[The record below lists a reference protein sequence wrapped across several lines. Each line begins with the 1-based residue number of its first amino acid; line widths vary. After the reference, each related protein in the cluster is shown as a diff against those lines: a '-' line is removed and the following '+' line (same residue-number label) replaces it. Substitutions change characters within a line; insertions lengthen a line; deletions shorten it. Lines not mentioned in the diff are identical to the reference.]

1 MIKHINKLDQ
11 SSKRYYSFI
20 ENIVKETRA
29 YFENADEGYT
39 IFCANYLNE
48 DRFDEDEKFILSV
61 FNPDEISNQTLIYGA
76 VCCEPYQETD
86 SQLVRGLLITDERVL
101 VRLYVTDDQEHD
113 FEYYYYCEWNQL
125 ASVKKE
131 KDEDGDDFIVLIDN
145 ENEEVGYL
153 HAQLL
158 GGRYGNLKISS
169 LWIDF
174 LNDAIREANNPI
186 KQEPVEN
193 NNIYTEFMSNKQLFK
208 PFVSWPD
215 CVHLGLNNV
224 DAISNKLLNEITL
237 RRDEHLLW
245 VSRHMA
251 NWQAKDDDEKTP
263 SGCIIT
269 DQRICYFNLND
280 KKKSF
285 SVEWSEVAAI
295 KHMMNS
301 FYIQKSLAATSYD
314 LKICDYALFD
324 KKVEN
329 SSPVVAFL
337 TSIAGNTSNG
347 NYATNKEI
355 SSNVELSTNEKHAT
369 KEQLN
374 SGFEEQLK
382 QLSDRDERVVQNDEE
397 PKENKVVRDS
407 SSNVKHEAVYVS
419 SDRNKSIQGLSSQD
433 EIKKAYKTLQEILQS
448 TQLEVSDL
456 DGVNSQFNTI
466 KEKIAFAFDSKI
478 KEAKK
483 ELDVAL
489 KDTVWDNLVIAFFGE
504 TNAGKSTII
513 ETFRILFDDKRKKE
527 DGLIVGDGRH
537 DFTKTYE
544 EYHLSI
550 AGHPFTLI
558 DVPGIEGNEAEFKD
572 VIKSA
577 LHKAHCVFYVQGHN
591 KKPDRATAEKIK
603 KYLGDW
609 VKVYSIYN
617 VRGGVSNYD
626 EEEERETLITSGVL
640 KAESLIKAEFKT
652 ILGDGYAGHV
662 TLQGLLAM
670 SAKASFSSKRED
682 LIRGQQKLLKYF
694 DGSADKVLEFS
705 QFKTLTTL
713 VEQKS
718 SNFKSE
724 IIEANKQKLMSLA
737 GNIATDIEQVMESQ
751 KSYLA
756 NLESN
761 LRTINREVCNNSMDS
776 ALRNITNKTRNAIT
790 SAYGELKSKIF
801 NLIDNE
807 PSNIHQ
813 LAEQHQR
820 EVIWN
825 LENRIK
831 SIVNEE
837 LNKVRNTANRKIK
850 DLDGVNIKPIQ
861 FNQSIDL
868 ETEID
873 FSGALGELDI
883 DFADVL
889 SWTAKTAGT
898 AATGAL
904 VGAPFGGPIGAIV
917 GASVGAVVG
926 GIVHACSGDGGKADA
941 RKSVSDA
948 IGKAIQRAK
957 SNVNTMLT
965 PVIRDMDFQKRQ
977 LSNSVKKELANI
989 EELQDTLETFDV
1001 EISEFVNGLKYKKY
1015 GRI

>member
-1 MIKHINKLDQ
+1 M
-11 SSKRYYSFI
+11 
-20 ENIVKETRA
+20 
-29 YFENADEGYT
+29 
-39 IFCANYLNE
+39 E
-48 DRFDEDEKFILSV
+48 D
-61 FNPDEISNQTLIYGA
+61 Y
-76 VCCEPYQETD
+76 
-86 SQLVRGLLITDERVL
+86 
-101 VRLYVTDDQEHD
+101 H
-113 FEYYYYCEWNQL
+113 
-125 ASVKKE
+125 
-131 KDEDGDDFIVLIDN
+131 
-145 ENEEVGYL
+145 
-153 HAQLL
+153 
-158 GGRYGNLKISS
+158 
-169 LWIDF
+169 
-174 LNDAIREANNPI
+174 
-186 KQEPVEN
+186 
-193 NNIYTEFMSNKQLFK
+193 IYTEFMSNKQLFK

-237 RRDEHLLW
+237 RRGEHLLW
-245 VSRHMA
+245 VSRHKA
-251 NWQAKDDDEKTP
+251 NWKAKDEDEKTP

-285 SVEWSEVAAI
+285 SVEWSEVATI

-301 FYIQKSLAATSYD
+301 FYIQKSSGTTSND
-314 LKICDYALFD
+314 LKISDYSLFD

-329 SSPVVAFL
+329 SSPVVTLLKGVF
-337 TSIAGNTSNG
+337 
-347 NYATNKEI
+347 TNKEQD
-355 SSNVELSTNEKHAT
+355 SKMT
-369 KEQLN
+369 KEQLF
-374 SGFEEQLK
+374 SEFEEQLK
-382 QLSDRDERVVQNDEE
+382 QLPYKDERTVLKNEE
-397 PKENKVVRDS
+397 PKDKKVVIGS
-407 SSNVKHEAVYVS
+407 LSNAKHESGDVL
-419 SDRNKSIQGLSSQD
+419 SDKNKSSQSLSSKD
-433 EIKKAYKTLQEILQS
+433 EIKKAYKTLHDILQS
-448 TQLEVSDL
+448 TQLDVFDL
-456 DGVNSQFNTI
+456 NGVNSQFNTV

-558 DVPGIEGNEAEFKD
+558 DVPGIEGNESEFKD
-572 VIKSA
+572 VIKTA
-577 LHKAHCVFYVQGHN
+577 LHKAHCIFYVQGHN

-626 EEEERETLITSGVL
+626 EEEERETLITSGIL
-640 KAESLIKAEFKT
+640 KAESLIRAEFKT
-652 ILGDGYAGHV
+652 ILGDVYAGHV

-694 DGSADKVLEFS
+694 GGSADKVLEFS
-705 QFKTLTTL
+705 QFKTLITL

-724 IIEANKQKLMSLA
+724 IIEANKQKLISLA

-751 KSYLA
+751 KNYLA
-756 NLESN
+756 NLELN

-790 SAYGELKSKIF
+790 SAYGELKSEIF
-801 NLIDNE
+801 DLIDNE
-807 PSNIHQ
+807 PSNINQ
-813 LAEQHQR
+813 LAEQYQ
-820 EVIWN
+820 EDVIEN

-831 SIVNEE
+831 SIVNDE
-837 LNKVRNTANRKIK
+837 LKKVRDTANRKIK

-883 DFADVL
+883 DLADVL

-904 VGAPFGGPIGAIV
+904 VGSFIPGIGTLIGAGV
-917 GASVGAVVG
+917 GAFVG
-926 GIVHACSGDGGKADA
+926 GIAHACSGDGGKADA

-948 IGKAIQRAK
+948 IGKATQRAK
-957 SNVNTMLT
+957 NNVKSMLA
-965 PVIRDMDFQKRQ
+965 PVIRDMDIQKRQ
-977 LSNSVKKELANI
+977 LTNSVKTELTNI
-989 EELQDTLETFDV
+989 EELQETLDTFDV
-1001 EISEFVNGLKYKKY
+1001 EISEFVNELKHKRY

>member
-1 MIKHINKLDQ
+1 MKYINKLQ
-11 SSKRYYSFI
+11 KSSSRYYNFL
-20 ENIVKETRA
+20 EKTVKEMRDYA
-29 YFENADEGYT
+29 ISSDFGYD
-39 IFCANYLNE
+39 ILCANYLNE
-48 DRFDEDEKFILSV
+48 DRFENEEGQILSA
-61 FNPDEISNQTLIYGA
+61 FNSDDISNQTLIYGA
-76 VCCEPYQETD
+76 VIVQQYEDTD
-86 SQLVRGLLITDERVL
+86 SNLINALLITDERIL
-101 VRLYVTDDQEHD
+101 VHLYVTDDQEHD

-125 ASVKKE
+125 ASAKKE
-131 KDEDGDDFIVLIDN
+131 KDEDDDDVIVLIDD
-145 ENEEVGYL
+145 ENEEVGFLY
-153 HAQLL
+153 AQLL
-158 GGRYGNLKISS
+158 GGCYDNMAISNQ
-169 LWIDF
+169 WIDF
-174 LNDAIREANNPI
+174 FNDAIREASKPMG
-186 KQEPVEN
+186 QSMED
-193 NNIYTEFMSNKQLFK
+193 NNIFKAFMSNKLLFK

-224 DAISNKLLNEITL
+224 DAISNKLLNEIKL
-237 RRDEHLLW
+237 RRGEQLLW
-245 VSRHMA
+245 VSRHKA
-251 NWQAKDDDEKTP
+251 NWKAKDDDEKTP

-280 KKKSF
+280 NNKSF
-285 SVEWSEVAAI
+285 TAEWSEVATI
-295 KHMMNS
+295 MHMTNS
-301 FYIQKSLAATSYD
+301 FYIQKSLGTTSYD
-314 LKICDYALFD
+314 LKISDYALFD

-329 SSPVVAFL
+329 SNPVVIFL
-337 TSIAGNTSNG
+337 TNLL
-347 NYATNKEI
+347 TNKEQK
-355 SSNVELSTNEKHAT
+355 TKKT
-369 KEQLN
+369 KEQLT
-374 SGFEEQLK
+374 SEFEDQLEQISNRK
-382 QLSDRDERVVQNDEE
+382 RRKDKRVVQKNDE
-397 PKENKVVRDS
+397 PQKVVKS
-407 SSNVKHEAVYVS
+407 SSSKVKCESVDAS
-419 SDRNKSIQGLSSQD
+419 SDNNLPTQGLSSKE
-433 EIKKAYKTLQEILQS
+433 EIKKAYKNLQDILQD
-448 TQLEVSDL
+448 TQWEVSDL
-456 DGVNSQFNTI
+456 NGVNSQFNTV
-466 KEKIAFAFDSKI
+466 KDKIAFAFDTKI

-483 ELDVAL
+483 ELNVAL

-558 DVPGIEGNEAEFKD
+558 DVPGIEGNESEFKD
-572 VIKSA
+572 VIKTA

-626 EEEERETLITSGVL
+626 EEEERETLITPGVL
-640 KAESLIKAEFKT
+640 KSESLIQAEFKT
-652 ILGDGYAGHV
+652 ILGDVYAGHV

-670 SAKASFSSKRED
+670 SAKASFSPKRED

-694 DGSADKVLEFS
+694 GGSADKVLEFS

-713 VEQKS
+713 VEQKAL
-718 SNFKSE
+718 NFKSE
-724 IIEANKQKLMSLA
+724 IIEANKQKLVSLA
-737 GNIATDIEQVMESQ
+737 GNIAADIEQVMESQ

-756 NLESN
+756 NLDSS

-790 SAYGELKSKIF
+790 SSYGELKSRIF
-801 NLIDNE
+801 NLINDE
-807 PSNIHQ
+807 PENINQ
-813 LAEQHQR
+813 LAEQHQQ

-883 DFADVL
+883 DLADFL

-898 AATGAL
+898 AVTGVF
-904 VGAPFGGPIGAIV
+904 VGAPIGGPIGAIV

-948 IGKAIQRAK
+948 IGKATQRAK
-957 SNVNTMLT
+957 NNVKSMLA
-965 PVIRDMDFQKRQ
+965 PVIRDMDIQKRQ
-977 LSNSVKKELANI
+977 LTNSVKTELTNI
-989 EELQDTLETFDV
+989 EELQETLDTFDV
-1001 EISEFVNGLKYKKY
+1001 EMSEFVNGLKHKHY

>member
-1 MIKHINKLDQ
+1 MRKHINKLAL

-39 IFCANYLNE
+39 ILCANYLNE
-48 DRFDEDEKFILSV
+48 DRFDEDEKLVLSV
-61 FNPDEISNQTLIYGA
+61 FNSDDISNQIFIYGA
-76 VCCEPYQETD
+76 VCLQPYQETD
-86 SQLVRGLLITDERVL
+86 SQLVTGLLITDERIF

-158 GGRYGNLKISS
+158 GCRYDNMKISS
-169 LWIDF
+169 LWVDF
-174 LNDAIREANNPI
+174 LKDAIHEANKQI
-186 KQEPVEN
+186 K
-193 NNIYTEFMSNKQLFK
+193 
-208 PFVSWPD
+208 
-215 CVHLGLNNV
+215 
-224 DAISNKLLNEITL
+224 
-237 RRDEHLLW
+237 
-245 VSRHMA
+245 
-251 NWQAKDDDEKTP
+251 
-263 SGCIIT
+263 
-269 DQRICYFNLND
+269 
-280 KKKSF
+280 
-285 SVEWSEVAAI
+285 
-295 KHMMNS
+295 
-301 FYIQKSLAATSYD
+301 
-314 LKICDYALFD
+314 
-324 KKVEN
+324 
-329 SSPVVAFL
+329 
-337 TSIAGNTSNG
+337 
-347 NYATNKEI
+347 KES
-355 SSNVELSTNEKHAT
+355 SSNVELSTKEKQVV
-369 KEQLN
+369 KEQLI
-374 SGFEEQLK
+374 SGMVEQLK
-382 QLSDRDERVVQNDEE
+382 QFPNREERVVQNNEE
-397 PKENKVVRDS
+397 PKEKKVVRES
-407 SSNVKHEAVYVS
+407 STKAKHESLEAS
-419 SDRNKSIQGLSSQD
+419 LDKNKPSQSLSSKD
-433 EIKKAYKTLQEILQS
+433 EIKKTYKTLHDILQS
-448 TQLEVSDL
+448 TQLDVFDL
-456 DGVNSQFNTI
+456 NGVNSQFNTV
-466 KEKIAFAFDSKI
+466 KEKIVFAFDSKI
-478 KEAKK
+478 KKAKK

-527 DGLIVGDGRH
+527 DGLIVGDGSP

-558 DVPGIEGNEAEFKD
+558 DVPGIEGNESEFKD
-572 VIKSA
+572 VIKTA

-591 KKPDRATAEKIK
+591 KKPDRVTAEKIK

-617 VRGGVSNYD
+617 VRGTVSNYD
-626 EEEERETLITSGVL
+626 EEEERETLITPGVL
-640 KAESLIKAEFKT
+640 KSESLILAEFKT
-652 ILGDGYAGHV
+652 ILGDVYAGHV

-670 SAKASFSSKRED
+670 SAKASFSPKRED

-713 VEQKS
+713 VAQKAL
-718 SNFKSE
+718 NFKSE
-724 IIEANKQKLMSLA
+724 IIEANKQKLVSLA
-737 GNIATDIEQVMESQ
+737 GNIAADIEQVMESQ

-756 NLESN
+756 NLDSN

-790 SAYGELKSKIF
+790 SSYGELKSRIF
-801 NLIDNE
+801 NLINE
-807 PSNIHQ
+807 EPENINQ
-813 LAEQHQR
+813 LTEQNQQ
-820 EVIWN
+820 EVIEN

-831 SIVNEE
+831 SIVNDE
-837 LNKVRNTANRKIK
+837 LKKVRDTANRKIK

-883 DFADVL
+883 DLADVL

-904 VGAPFGGPIGAIV
+904 VGSFIPGIGTLIGA
-917 GASVGAVVG
+917 GVGAVVG
-926 GIVHACSGDGGKADA
+926 GIAHACSGDGGKADA

-948 IGKAIQRAK
+948 IGKATQRAK
-957 SNVNTMLT
+957 NNVKSMLA
-965 PVIRDMDFQKRQ
+965 PVIRDMDIQKRQ
-977 LSNSVKKELANI
+977 LTNSVKTELTNI
-989 EELQDTLETFDV
+989 EELQETLDTFDV
-1001 EISEFVNGLKYKKY
+1001 EVSEFVNELKHKRY

>member
-1 MIKHINKLDQ
+1 MGEYINKLAQ

-20 ENIVKETRA
+20 ESMVKETQA
-29 YFENADEGYT
+29 YFHNTDEGYT

-48 DRFDEDEKFILSV
+48 DRFDDDEKFILSV
-61 FNPDEISNQTLIYGA
+61 FNSDDISNQTFIYGA
-76 VCCEPYQETD
+76 VCLQPYQETE
-86 SQLVRGLLITDERVL
+86 SQLVSGLLITDERVL

-131 KDEDGDDFIVLIDN
+131 RDEDGDDFIVLIDN

-193 NNIYTEFMSNKQLFK
+193 NHIYTEFMSNKQFFK

-237 RRDEHLLW
+237 RRGEHLLW
-245 VSRHMA
+245 VSRHKA
-251 NWQAKDDDEKTP
+251 NWQAEENDAKTP

-280 KKKSF
+280 KRKSF
-285 SVEWSEVAAI
+285 SVEWGEVAAI
-295 KHMMNS
+295 KHIVNN
-301 FYIQKSLAATSYD
+301 FYIQKSSGTTSYD
-314 LKICDYALFD
+314 LKISDYSLFD

-329 SSPVVAFL
+329 SSSVVAFL
-337 TSIAGNTSNG
+337 TGLAGNASPN
-347 NYATNKEI
+347 
-355 SSNVELSTNEKHAT
+355 
-369 KEQLN
+369 
-374 SGFEEQLK
+374 
-382 QLSDRDERVVQNDEE
+382 RDERVVQNDEE

-537 DFTKTYE
+537 DFTKTYD

-572 VIKSA
+572 VIKTA

-626 EEEERETLITSGVL
+626 EEEERETLITPGVL
-640 KAESLIKAEFKT
+640 KTESLIQTEFKT
-652 ILGDGYAGHV
+652 ILGDVYAGHV

-694 DGSADKVLEFS
+694 GGSANKVLEFS

-718 SNFKSE
+718 SNFMSE
-724 IIEANKQKLMSLA
+724 IIEANKQKLISLA
-737 GNIATDIEQVMESQ
+737 GNIATDIELVMESQ

-776 ALRNITNKTRNAIT
+776 ALRNITNKTRNSIT
-790 SAYGELKSKIF
+790 SAYGELKSEIF
-801 NLIDNE
+801 DLIDNE
-807 PSNIHQ
+807 PSNINQ
-813 LAEQHQR
+813 LAEQFQ
-820 EVIWN
+820 EDVIEN

-831 SIVNEE
+831 SIVNDE
-837 LNKVRNTANRKIK
+837 LKKVRDTANRKIK

-883 DFADVL
+883 DLADVL

-904 VGAPFGGPIGAIV
+904 VGSFIPGIGTLIGA
-917 GASVGAVVG
+917 GVGAVVG
-926 GIVHACSGDGGKADA
+926 GIAHACSGDGGKADA

-948 IGKAIQRAK
+948 IGKATQRAK
-957 SNVNTMLT
+957 NNVKSMLA
-965 PVIRDMDFQKRQ
+965 PVIRDMDIQKRQ
-977 LSNSVKKELANI
+977 LTDSVKTELTNI
-989 EELQDTLETFDV
+989 EELQETLDTFDV
-1001 EISEFVNGLKYKKY
+1001 EVSEFVNELKHKRY

>member
-1 MIKHINKLDQ
+1 MRKHINKLAL

-61 FNPDEISNQTLIYGA
+61 FNPDEISNQALIYGA
-76 VCCEPYQETD
+76 VCAQPYQETE
-86 SQLVRGLLITDERVL
+86 SQLVSGLLITDERIYVCMF
-101 VRLYVTDDQEHD
+101 VTDDQEHD
-113 FEYYYYCEWNQL
+113 FEYHGYCEWDKL
-125 ASVKKE
+125 ASAKIE
-131 KDEDGDDFIVLIDN
+131 KDEDGDDFIFLFN
-145 ENEEVGYL
+145 NKKEEVCFIY
-153 HAQLL
+153 AQLL
-158 GGRYGNLKISS
+158 GGRYGNMKISS

-174 LNDAIREANNPI
+174 LNDAIHEANNPI

-193 NNIYTEFMSNKQLFK
+193 NHIYTEFMSNKQLFK

-224 DAISNKLLNEITL
+224 DAISNKLLTEITL
-237 RRDEHLLW
+237 RRGEHLLW
-245 VSRHMA
+245 VSHHKA
-251 NWQAKDDDEKTP
+251 NWKAKDEDEKTP

-285 SVEWSEVAAI
+285 SVEWSEIATI

-301 FYIQKSLAATSYD
+301 FYIQKSSGTTSYD
-314 LKICDYALFD
+314 LKISDYSLFD
-324 KKVEN
+324 KKVEK
-329 SSPVVAFL
+329 SSPVVTLLQGVF
-337 TSIAGNTSNG
+337 
-347 NYATNKEI
+347 TNKEQD
-355 SSNVELSTNEKHAT
+355 SKMT
-369 KEQLN
+369 KEQLF
-374 SGFEEQLK
+374 SEFEEQLK
-382 QLSDRDERVVQNDEE
+382 QLPYKDGRTVLKNEE
-397 PKENKVVRDS
+397 PKDKKVVIGS
-407 SSNVKHEAVYVS
+407 LSNAKHESVDAF
-419 SDRNKSIQGLSSQD
+419 SDKNKSSQSLSSKD
-433 EIKKAYKTLQEILQS
+433 EIKKSYKTLHDILQS
-448 TQLEVSDL
+448 TQLDVFDL
-456 DGVNSQFNTI
+456 NGVNSQFNTV

-537 DFTKTYE
+537 DFTKTYD

-572 VIKSA
+572 VIKTA

-626 EEEERETLITSGVL
+626 EEEERETLITPGVL
-640 KAESLIKAEFKT
+640 KTESLIQTEFKT
-652 ILGDGYAGHV
+652 ILGDVYAGHV

-694 DGSADKVLEFS
+694 GGSANKVLEFS

-718 SNFKSE
+718 SNFMSE
-724 IIEANKQKLMSLA
+724 IIEANKQKLISLA
-737 GNIATDIEQVMESQ
+737 GNIATDIELVMESQ

-776 ALRNITNKTRNAIT
+776 ALRNITNKTRNSIT
-790 SAYGELKSKIF
+790 SAYGELKSEIF
-801 NLIDNE
+801 DLIDNE
-807 PSNIHQ
+807 PSNINQ
-813 LAEQHQR
+813 LAEQFQ
-820 EVIWN
+820 EDVIEN

-831 SIVNEE
+831 SIVNDE
-837 LNKVRNTANRKIK
+837 LKKVRDTANRKIK

-883 DFADVL
+883 DLADVL

-904 VGAPFGGPIGAIV
+904 VGSFIPGIGTLIGA
-917 GASVGAVVG
+917 GVGAVVG
-926 GIVHACSGDGGKADA
+926 GIAHACSGDGGKADA

-948 IGKAIQRAK
+948 IGKATQRAK
-957 SNVNTMLT
+957 NNVKSMLA
-965 PVIRDMDFQKRQ
+965 PVIRDMDIQKRQ
-977 LSNSVKKELANI
+977 LTDSVKTELTNI
-989 EELQDTLETFDV
+989 EELQETLDTFDV
-1001 EISEFVNGLKYKKY
+1001 EVSEFVNELKHKRY

>member
-1 MIKHINKLDQ
+1 M
-11 SSKRYYSFI
+11 
-20 ENIVKETRA
+20 
-29 YFENADEGYT
+29 
-39 IFCANYLNE
+39 E
-48 DRFDEDEKFILSV
+48 D
-61 FNPDEISNQTLIYGA
+61 N
-76 VCCEPYQETD
+76 
-86 SQLVRGLLITDERVL
+86 
-101 VRLYVTDDQEHD
+101 H
-113 FEYYYYCEWNQL
+113 
-125 ASVKKE
+125 
-131 KDEDGDDFIVLIDN
+131 
-145 ENEEVGYL
+145 
-153 HAQLL
+153 
-158 GGRYGNLKISS
+158 
-169 LWIDF
+169 
-174 LNDAIREANNPI
+174 
-186 KQEPVEN
+186 
-193 NNIYTEFMSNKQLFK
+193 IYTGFMSNKQLFK

-237 RRDEHLLW
+237 RRGEHLLW
-245 VSRHMA
+245 VSRHKA
-251 NWQAKDDDEKTP
+251 NWKAKDEDEKTP

-285 SVEWSEVAAI
+285 SVEWSEVATI

-301 FYIQKSLAATSYD
+301 FYIQKSSGTTSND
-314 LKICDYALFD
+314 LKISDYSLFD

-329 SSPVVAFL
+329 SSPVVTLLKGVF
-337 TSIAGNTSNG
+337 
-347 NYATNKEI
+347 TNKEQE
-355 SSNVELSTNEKHAT
+355 SKMT
-369 KEQLN
+369 KEQLF
-374 SGFEEQLK
+374 SEFEEQLK
-382 QLSDRDERVVQNDEE
+382 QLPYKDGRTVQKNEE
-397 PKENKVVRDS
+397 PKDKKVVIGS
-407 SSNVKHEAVYVS
+407 LSNAKHESVDVL
-419 SDRNKSIQGLSSQD
+419 SDKNKSSQSLSSKD
-433 EIKKAYKTLQEILQS
+433 EIKKAYKNLQEILQS
-448 TQLEVSDL
+448 TQRDVFDL
-456 DGVNSQFNTI
+456 NGVNSQFNTV
-466 KEKIAFAFDSKI
+466 KGKIAFAFDSKI

-558 DVPGIEGNEAEFKD
+558 DVPGIEGNESEFKD
-572 VIKSA
+572 VIKTA
-577 LHKAHCVFYVQGHN
+577 LHKAHCIFYVQGHN

-626 EEEERETLITSGVL
+626 EEEERETLITSGIL
-640 KAESLIKAEFKT
+640 KAESLIRAEFKT
-652 ILGDGYAGHV
+652 ILGDVYAGHV

-694 DGSADKVLEFS
+694 GGSADKVLEFS
-705 QFKTLTTL
+705 QFKTLITL

-724 IIEANKQKLMSLA
+724 IIEANKQKLISLA

-751 KSYLA
+751 KNYLA

-790 SAYGELKSKIF
+790 SAYGELKSEIF
-801 NLIDNE
+801 DLIDNE
-807 PSNIHQ
+807 PSNINQ
-813 LAEQHQR
+813 LAEQYQ
-820 EVIWN
+820 EDVIEN

-831 SIVNEE
+831 SIVNDE
-837 LNKVRNTANRKIK
+837 LKKVRNTANRKIK

-883 DFADVL
+883 DLADVL

-904 VGAPFGGPIGAIV
+904 VGSFIPGIGTLIGAGV
-917 GASVGAVVG
+917 GAFVG
-926 GIVHACSGDGGKADA
+926 GIAHACSGDGGKADA

-948 IGKAIQRAK
+948 IGKATQRAK
-957 SNVNTMLT
+957 NNVKSMLA
-965 PVIRDMDFQKRQ
+965 PVIRDMDIQKRQ
-977 LSNSVKKELANI
+977 LTNSVKTELTNI
-989 EELQDTLETFDV
+989 EELQETLDTFDV
-1001 EISEFVNGLKYKKY
+1001 EISEFVNELKHKRY

>member
-1 MIKHINKLDQ
+1 MKYINKLQ
-11 SSKRYYSFI
+11 KSSSRYYNFL
-20 ENIVKETRA
+20 EKTVKEMRDYA
-29 YFENADEGYT
+29 ISSDCGYD
-39 IFCANYLNE
+39 ILCANYLNE
-48 DRFDEDEKFILSV
+48 DRFENEEGQILSA
-61 FNPDEISNQTLIYGA
+61 FNSDDISNQTLIYGA
-76 VCCEPYQETD
+76 VIVQQYEDTD
-86 SQLVRGLLITDERVL
+86 SNLINALLITDERIL
-101 VRLYVTDDQEHD
+101 VHLYVTDDQEHD

-125 ASVKKE
+125 TSAKKK
-131 KDEDGDDFIVLIDN
+131 KDEDDDDVIVLIDD
-145 ENEEVGYL
+145 ENEEAGFLY
-153 HAQLL
+153 AQLL
-158 GGRYGNLKISS
+158 GGCYDNMAISNQ
-169 LWIDF
+169 WIDF
-174 LNDAIREANNPI
+174 FNDAIREASKPMG
-186 KQEPVEN
+186 QSMED
-193 NNIYTEFMSNKQLFK
+193 NNIFKAFMSNKLLFK

-215 CVHLGLNNV
+215 CVHLGLNKV
-224 DAISNKLLNEITL
+224 DAISNKLLYEITL
-237 RRDEHLLW
+237 RRGEQLLW
-245 VSRHMA
+245 VSRHKA
-251 NWQAKDDDEKTP
+251 NWKAKDNDEKTP

-280 KKKSF
+280 NKKSF
-285 SVEWSEVAAI
+285 TAEWSEVATI
-295 KHMMNS
+295 MHMTNS
-301 FYIQKSLAATSYD
+301 FYIQKSLGTTSYD
-314 LKICDYALFD
+314 LKISDYALFD

-329 SSPVVAFL
+329 SNPVVIFL
-337 TSIAGNTSNG
+337 TNLL
-347 NYATNKEI
+347 TNKEQK
-355 SSNVELSTNEKHAT
+355 TKKT
-369 KEQLN
+369 KEQLT
-374 SGFEEQLK
+374 SEFEDQLEQISNRK
-382 QLSDRDERVVQNDEE
+382 RRKDKRVVQKNDE
-397 PKENKVVRDS
+397 PQKVVKS
-407 SSNVKHEAVYVS
+407 SSSKVKSESVDAS
-419 SDRNKSIQGLSSQD
+419 SDNNLPTQGLSSKE
-433 EIKKAYKTLQEILQS
+433 EIKKAYKNLQDILQD
-448 TQLEVSDL
+448 TQWEVSDL
-456 DGVNSQFNTI
+456 NGVNSQFNTV
-466 KEKIAFAFDSKI
+466 KDKIAFAFDTKI

-483 ELDVAL
+483 ELNVAL

-558 DVPGIEGNEAEFKD
+558 DVPGIEGNESEFKD
-572 VIKSA
+572 VIKTA

-626 EEEERETLITSGVL
+626 EEEERETLITPGVL
-640 KAESLIKAEFKT
+640 KSESLIQAEFKT
-652 ILGDGYAGHV
+652 ILGDVYAGHV

-670 SAKASFSSKRED
+670 SAKASFSPKRED

-694 DGSADKVLEFS
+694 GGSADKVLEFS

-713 VEQKS
+713 VEQKAL
-718 SNFKSE
+718 NFKSE
-724 IIEANKQKLMSLA
+724 IIEANKQKLVSLA
-737 GNIATDIEQVMESQ
+737 GNIAADIEQVMESQ

-756 NLESN
+756 NLDSS

-790 SAYGELKSKIF
+790 SSYGELKSRIF
-801 NLIDNE
+801 NLINDE
-807 PSNIHQ
+807 PENINQ
-813 LAEQHQR
+813 LAEQHQQ

-883 DFADVL
+883 DLADFL

-898 AATGAL
+898 AVTGVF
-904 VGAPFGGPIGAIV
+904 VGAPIGGPIGAIV

-948 IGKAIQRAK
+948 IGKATQRAK
-957 SNVNTMLT
+957 NNVKSMLA
-965 PVIRDMDFQKRQ
+965 PVIRDMDIQKRQ
-977 LSNSVKKELANI
+977 LTNSVKTELTNI
-989 EELQDTLETFDV
+989 EELQETLDTFDV
-1001 EISEFVNGLKYKKY
+1001 EMSEFVNGLKHKHY

>member
-1 MIKHINKLDQ
+1 MVKFVNKISE
-11 SSKRYYSFI
+11 SSCRHYDFI
-20 ENIVKETRA
+20 ESVVKNTRA
-29 YFENADEGYT
+29 YFDDTDEGYS
-39 IFCANYLNE
+39 IYCANYLNE
-48 DRFDEDEKFILSV
+48 SRFDEEEKFILSV
-61 FNPDEISNQTLIYGA
+61 FNSDEISNQTFVYGA
-76 VCCEPYQETD
+76 ICLQPYQDTD
-86 SQLVRGLLITDERVL
+86 SHLISGLLITDERIF
-101 VRLYVTDDQEHD
+101 VRLYATDDQEHD
-113 FEYYYYCEWNQL
+113 FEYYYYFEWSQL
-125 ASVKKE
+125 ASAYGGH
-131 KDEDGDDFIVLIDN
+131 DDDGDDTVVLFDN
-145 ENEEVGYL
+145 EDDEVCCL
-153 HAQLL
+153 HAELL
-158 GGRYGNLKISS
+158 GGRFDDMTISS
-169 LWIDF
+169 LWIHF
-174 LNDAIREANNPI
+174 FNDAIREA
-186 KQEPVEN
+186 KQGSVEDN
-193 NNIYTEFMSNKQLFK
+193 HIYTEFMSNKLLFK

-215 CVHLGLNNV
+215 CVHLGLNKV

-245 VSRHMA
+245 VSRHRA
-251 NWQAKDDDEKTP
+251 NWKAKNDDEKLP

-269 DQRICYFNLND
+269 DQRICYFDLCD
-280 KKKSF
+280 REKSF
-285 SVEWSEVAAI
+285 SVAWSEVAAI
-295 KHMMNS
+295 KHIVNS
-301 FYIQKSLAATSYD
+301 FYIQKSLNATRSD
-314 LKICDYALFD
+314 LKISDYALFD
-324 KKVEN
+324 REVEK
-329 SSPVVAFL
+329 SSPVVVFL
-337 TSIAGNTSNG
+337 KGIVA
-347 NYATNKEI
+347 NKTQNAKI
-355 SSNVELSTNEKHAT
+355 THDQSKRLSYEEERAVLKNEET
-369 KEQLN
+369 KEKKE
-374 SGFEEQLK
+374 G
-382 QLSDRDERVVQNDEE
+382 RVA
-397 PKENKVVRDS
+397 P
-407 SSNVKHEAVYVS
+407 SNVKHESVDAS
-419 SDRNKSIQGLSSQD
+419 SDKNKFTQSLSSQND
-433 EIKKAYKTLQEILQS
+433 IKKAYKNLQDLLQS
-448 TQLEVSDL
+448 TQEDVFDL
-456 DGVNSQFNTI
+456 NGVNSQFNTV

-572 VIKSA
+572 VIKTA

-640 KAESLIKAEFKT
+640 KAESLIRAEFKT
-652 ILGDGYAGHV
+652 ILGDVYAGHV

-724 IIEANKQKLMSLA
+724 IIEANKQKLISLA
-737 GNIATDIEQVMESQ
+737 GNIATDVEQVMETQ
-751 KSYLA
+751 KNYLA

-761 LRTINREVCNNSMDS
+761 LRTINREVCNNSMDL
-776 ALRNITNKTRNAIT
+776 ALRNITNKTKNAIS
-790 SAYGELKSKIF
+790 SAYGELKSEIF
-801 NLIDNE
+801 DLIDNE
-807 PSNIHQ
+807 PSNSNQI
-813 LAEQHQR
+813 AEQYQ
-820 EVIWN
+820 EDVIEN

-831 SIVNEE
+831 SIVNDE
-837 LNKVRNTANRKIK
+837 LKKIRNTANRKIK

-861 FNQSIDL
+861 FNRTVEVGAD
-868 ETEID
+868 ID
-873 FSGALGELDI
+873 FSGALEELDI
-883 DFADVL
+883 DFSDVL

-898 AATGAL
+898 AAAGAV
-904 VGAPFGGPIGAIV
+904 VGSFIPVVGTLIGA
-917 GASVGAVVG
+917 GVGAVVG
-926 GIVHACSGDGGKADA
+926 GIAHACSGDGGKADA

-948 IGKAIQRAK
+948 ISKATQRAR
-957 SNVNTMLT
+957 SNVNSILA
-965 PVIRDMDFQKRQ
+965 PVIRDVETQKRQ
-977 LSNSVKKELANI
+977 LSNSVRTELANI
-989 EELQDTLETFDV
+989 EELQETLDAFDV
-1001 EISEFVNGLKYKKY
+1001 EMSEFIGELKHKRY

>member
-1 MIKHINKLDQ
+1 MKYINKLQ
-11 SSKRYYSFI
+11 KSSSRYYNFL
-20 ENIVKETRA
+20 EKTVKGIRA
-29 YFENADEGYT
+29 YALSSDCGYN
-39 IFCANYLNE
+39 ILCANYLNE
-48 DRFDEDEKFILSV
+48 DRFEKEEGQILTA
-61 FNPDEISNQTLIYGA
+61 FNSGDISDQTLIYGA
-76 VCCEPYQETD
+76 VIVQQYEDTD
-86 SQLVRGLLITDERVL
+86 SNLINALFITDERIL
-101 VRLYVTDDQEHD
+101 VHLYVTDDQEHD

-125 ASVKKE
+125 ASAKKE
-131 KDEDGDDFIVLIDN
+131 KDEDDDDVIVLIDD
-145 ENEEVGYL
+145 ENEEVGFLY
-153 HAQLL
+153 AQLL
-158 GGRYGNLKISS
+158 GGSYDNMAISNQ
-169 LWIDF
+169 WVDF
-174 LNDAIREANNPI
+174 LNDAIREASKPMGQSMEDNY
-186 KQEPVEN
+186 
-193 NNIYTEFMSNKQLFK
+193 IYTEFMSNKLLFK
-208 PFVSWPD
+208 PFVSWSD

-224 DAISNKLLNEITL
+224 DAISNKLLNEIKL
-237 RRDEHLLW
+237 RRGEQLLW
-245 VSRHMA
+245 VSRHKA
-251 NWQAKDDDEKTP
+251 NWKAKDDDEKTP

-280 KKKSF
+280 NKKSF
-285 SVEWSEVAAI
+285 TVEWSEVATI
-295 KHMMNS
+295 MHMMNS
-301 FYIQKSLAATSYD
+301 FYIQKSLGTTSYD
-314 LKICDYALFD
+314 LKISDYALFD
-324 KKVEN
+324 KKVE
-329 SSPVVAFL
+329 SSNPVVIFL
-337 TSIAGNTSNG
+337 TNLL
-347 NYATNKEI
+347 TNKEQ
-355 SSNVELSTNEKHAT
+355 ETKKT
-369 KEQLN
+369 KEQLA
-374 SGFEEQLK
+374 SEFKEQLEQISNRK
-382 QLSDRDERVVQNDEE
+382 RRKDKRVVQKNDE
-397 PKENKVVRDS
+397 PQKVVKS
-407 SSNVKHEAVYVS
+407 SSSKVKCESVDVS
-419 SDRNKSIQGLSSQD
+419 SDKNKPTQGLSSKE
-433 EIKKAYKTLQEILQS
+433 EIKKAYKNLQDILQD
-448 TQLEVSDL
+448 TQWEVSDL
-456 DGVNSQFNTI
+456 NGVNSQFNTV
-466 KEKIAFAFDSKI
+466 KEKIAFAFDTKI

-483 ELDVAL
+483 ELNVAL

-558 DVPGIEGNEAEFKD
+558 DVPGIEGNESEFKD
-572 VIKSA
+572 VIKTA

-591 KKPDRATAEKIK
+591 KKPDRATAKKIK

-626 EEEERETLITSGVL
+626 EEEERETLITPGVL
-640 KAESLIKAEFKT
+640 KSESLIQAEFKT
-652 ILGDGYAGHV
+652 ILGDVYAGHV

-694 DGSADKVLEFS
+694 GGSADKVLEFS

-713 VEQKS
+713 VEQKAL
-718 SNFKSE
+718 NFKSE
-724 IIEANKQKLMSLA
+724 IIEANKQKLVSLA
-737 GNIATDIEQVMESQ
+737 GNIAADIEQVMESQ

-756 NLESN
+756 NLDSN

-790 SAYGELKSKIF
+790 SSYGELKSRIF
-801 NLIDNE
+801 NLINDE
-807 PSNIHQ
+807 PENIHQ
-813 LAEQHQR
+813 LAEQHQQ

-883 DFADVL
+883 DLADFL
-889 SWTAKTAGT
+889 SWTAKTATT
-898 AATGAL
+898 AG
-904 VGAPFGGPIGAIV
+904 VGAAIGSAVGSIIPGPGTLIGAGV
-917 GASVGAVVG
+917 GAFVG
-926 GIVHACSGDGGKADA
+926 GIVYACSGDGGKADA

-948 IGKAIQRAK
+948 IGKATQRAK
-957 SNVNTMLT
+957 NNVKSMLA
-965 PVIRDMDFQKRQ
+965 PVIKDMDIQKRQ
-977 LSNSVKKELANI
+977 LTNSVKTELTNI
-989 EELQDTLETFDV
+989 EELQDTLDTFDV
-1001 EISEFVNGLKYKKY
+1001 EISEFVNGLKHKRY

>member
-1 MIKHINKLDQ
+1 MRKHINKLAL

-39 IFCANYLNE
+39 ILCANYLNE
-48 DRFDEDEKFILSV
+48 DRFDEDEKLVLSV
-61 FNPDEISNQTLIYGA
+61 FNSDDISNQIFIYGA
-76 VCCEPYQETD
+76 VCLQLYQETD
-86 SQLVRGLLITDERVL
+86 SQLVTGLLITDERIF

-158 GGRYGNLKISS
+158 GCRYDNMKISS
-169 LWIDF
+169 LWVDF
-174 LNDAIREANNPI
+174 LKDAIHEANKQI
-186 KQEPVEN
+186 K
-193 NNIYTEFMSNKQLFK
+193 
-208 PFVSWPD
+208 
-215 CVHLGLNNV
+215 
-224 DAISNKLLNEITL
+224 
-237 RRDEHLLW
+237 
-245 VSRHMA
+245 
-251 NWQAKDDDEKTP
+251 
-263 SGCIIT
+263 
-269 DQRICYFNLND
+269 
-280 KKKSF
+280 
-285 SVEWSEVAAI
+285 
-295 KHMMNS
+295 
-301 FYIQKSLAATSYD
+301 
-314 LKICDYALFD
+314 
-324 KKVEN
+324 
-329 SSPVVAFL
+329 
-337 TSIAGNTSNG
+337 
-347 NYATNKEI
+347 KES
-355 SSNVELSTNEKHAT
+355 SSNVELSTKEKQVV
-369 KEQLN
+369 KEQLI
-374 SGFEEQLK
+374 SGMVEQLK
-382 QLSDRDERVVQNDEE
+382 QFPNREERVVQNNEE
-397 PKENKVVRDS
+397 PKEKKVVRES
-407 SSNVKHEAVYVS
+407 STKAKHESLEAS
-419 SDRNKSIQGLSSQD
+419 LDKNKPSQSLSSKD
-433 EIKKAYKTLQEILQS
+433 EIKKTYKTLHDILQS
-448 TQLEVSDL
+448 TQLDVFDL
-456 DGVNSQFNTI
+456 NGVNSQFNTV
-466 KEKIAFAFDSKI
+466 KEKIVFAFDSKI

-527 DGLIVGDGRH
+527 DGLIVGDGSP

-558 DVPGIEGNEAEFKD
+558 DVPGIEGNESEFKD
-572 VIKSA
+572 VIKTA

-591 KKPDRATAEKIK
+591 KKPDRVTAEKIK

-617 VRGGVSNYD
+617 VRGTVSNYD
-626 EEEERETLITSGVL
+626 EEEERETLITPGVL
-640 KAESLIKAEFKT
+640 KSESLILAEFKT
-652 ILGDGYAGHV
+652 ILGDVYAGHV

-670 SAKASFSSKRED
+670 SAKASFSPKRED

-713 VEQKS
+713 VAQKAL
-718 SNFKSE
+718 NFKSE
-724 IIEANKQKLMSLA
+724 IIEANKQKLVSLA
-737 GNIATDIEQVMESQ
+737 GNIAADIEQVMESQ

-756 NLESN
+756 NLDSN

-790 SAYGELKSKIF
+790 SSYGELKSRIF
-801 NLIDNE
+801 NLINE
-807 PSNIHQ
+807 EPENINQ
-813 LAEQHQR
+813 LTEQNQQ
-820 EVIWN
+820 EVIEN

-831 SIVNEE
+831 SIVNDE
-837 LNKVRNTANRKIK
+837 LKKVRDTANRKIK

-883 DFADVL
+883 DLADVL

-904 VGAPFGGPIGAIV
+904 VGSFIPGIGTLIGA
-917 GASVGAVVG
+917 GVGAVVG
-926 GIVHACSGDGGKADA
+926 GIAHACSGDGGKADA

-948 IGKAIQRAK
+948 IGKATQRAK
-957 SNVNTMLT
+957 NNVKSMLA
-965 PVIRDMDFQKRQ
+965 PVIRDMDIQKRQ
-977 LSNSVKKELANI
+977 LTNSVKTELTNI
-989 EELQDTLETFDV
+989 EELQETLDTFDV
-1001 EISEFVNGLKYKKY
+1001 EVSEFVNELKHKRY

>member
-1 MIKHINKLDQ
+1 M
-11 SSKRYYSFI
+11 
-20 ENIVKETRA
+20 
-29 YFENADEGYT
+29 
-39 IFCANYLNE
+39 E
-48 DRFDEDEKFILSV
+48 D
-61 FNPDEISNQTLIYGA
+61 N
-76 VCCEPYQETD
+76 
-86 SQLVRGLLITDERVL
+86 
-101 VRLYVTDDQEHD
+101 H
-113 FEYYYYCEWNQL
+113 
-125 ASVKKE
+125 
-131 KDEDGDDFIVLIDN
+131 
-145 ENEEVGYL
+145 
-153 HAQLL
+153 
-158 GGRYGNLKISS
+158 
-169 LWIDF
+169 
-174 LNDAIREANNPI
+174 
-186 KQEPVEN
+186 
-193 NNIYTEFMSNKQLFK
+193 IYTEFMSNKQLFK

-237 RRDEHLLW
+237 RRGEHLLW
-245 VSRHMA
+245 VSRHKA
-251 NWQAKDDDEKTP
+251 NWKAKDEDEKTP

-285 SVEWSEVAAI
+285 SVEWSEVATI

-301 FYIQKSLAATSYD
+301 FYIQKSSGTTSND
-314 LKICDYALFD
+314 LKISDYSLFD

-329 SSPVVAFL
+329 SSPVVTLLKGVF
-337 TSIAGNTSNG
+337 
-347 NYATNKEI
+347 TNKEQD
-355 SSNVELSTNEKHAT
+355 SKMT
-369 KEQLN
+369 KEQLF
-374 SGFEEQLK
+374 SEFEEQLK
-382 QLSDRDERVVQNDEE
+382 QLPYKDGRTVLKNEE
-397 PKENKVVRDS
+397 PKDKKVVIGS
-407 SSNVKHEAVYVS
+407 LSNAKHESGDVL
-419 SDRNKSIQGLSSQD
+419 SDKNKSSQSLFSKD
-433 EIKKAYKTLQEILQS
+433 EIKKAYKTLHDILQS
-448 TQLEVSDL
+448 TQLDVFDL
-456 DGVNSQFNTI
+456 NGVNSQFNTV

-527 DGLIVGDGRH
+527 DGLIVGDGSP

-558 DVPGIEGNEAEFKD
+558 DVPGIEGNESEFKD
-572 VIKSA
+572 VIKTA

-591 KKPDRATAEKIK
+591 KKPDRVTAEKIK

-617 VRGGVSNYD
+617 VRGTVSNYD
-626 EEEERETLITSGVL
+626 EEEERETLITPGVL
-640 KAESLIKAEFKT
+640 KSESLILAEFKT
-652 ILGDGYAGHV
+652 ILGDVYAGHV

-670 SAKASFSSKRED
+670 SAKASFSPKRED

-713 VEQKS
+713 VAQKAL
-718 SNFKSE
+718 NFKSE
-724 IIEANKQKLMSLA
+724 IIEANKQKLVSLA
-737 GNIATDIEQVMESQ
+737 GNIAADIEQVMESQ

-756 NLESN
+756 NLDSN

-790 SAYGELKSKIF
+790 SSYGELKSRIF
-801 NLIDNE
+801 NLINE
-807 PSNIHQ
+807 EPENINQ
-813 LAEQHQR
+813 LTEQNQQ
-820 EVIWN
+820 EVIKN

-831 SIVNEE
+831 SIVNDE
-837 LNKVRNTANRKIK
+837 LKKVRDTANRKIK
-850 DLDGVNIKPIQ
+850 DLDGVNINPIQ

-883 DFADVL
+883 DLADVL

-904 VGAPFGGPIGAIV
+904 VGSFIPGIGTLIGA
-917 GASVGAVVG
+917 GVGAVVG
-926 GIVHACSGDGGKADA
+926 GIAHACAGDGGKADA

-948 IGKAIQRAK
+948 IGKATQRAK
-957 SNVNTMLT
+957 NNVKSMLA
-965 PVIRDMDFQKRQ
+965 PVIRGMDIQKRQ
-977 LSNSVKKELANI
+977 LTNSVKTELTNI
-989 EELQDTLETFDV
+989 EELQETLDTFDV
-1001 EISEFVNGLKYKKY
+1001 EISEFVNELKHKRY

>member
-1 MIKHINKLDQ
+1 M
-11 SSKRYYSFI
+11 
-20 ENIVKETRA
+20 
-29 YFENADEGYT
+29 
-39 IFCANYLNE
+39 E
-48 DRFDEDEKFILSV
+48 D
-61 FNPDEISNQTLIYGA
+61 N
-76 VCCEPYQETD
+76 
-86 SQLVRGLLITDERVL
+86 
-101 VRLYVTDDQEHD
+101 H
-113 FEYYYYCEWNQL
+113 
-125 ASVKKE
+125 
-131 KDEDGDDFIVLIDN
+131 
-145 ENEEVGYL
+145 
-153 HAQLL
+153 
-158 GGRYGNLKISS
+158 
-169 LWIDF
+169 
-174 LNDAIREANNPI
+174 
-186 KQEPVEN
+186 
-193 NNIYTEFMSNKQLFK
+193 IYTGFISNKQLFK

-237 RRDEHLLW
+237 RRGEHLLW
-245 VSRHMA
+245 VSRHKA
-251 NWQAKDDDEKTP
+251 NWKAKDEDEKTP

-285 SVEWSEVAAI
+285 SVEWSEVATI

-301 FYIQKSLAATSYD
+301 FYIQKSSVTTSNE
-314 LKICDYALFD
+314 LKISDYSLFD

-329 SSPVVAFL
+329 SSPVVTLLKGVF
-337 TSIAGNTSNG
+337 
-347 NYATNKEI
+347 TNKEQE
-355 SSNVELSTNEKHAT
+355 SKMT
-369 KEQLN
+369 KEQLF
-374 SGFEEQLK
+374 SEFEEQLK
-382 QLSDRDERVVQNDEE
+382 QLPYKDGRTVLKNEE
-397 PKENKVVRDS
+397 PKDKKVVIGS
-407 SSNVKHEAVYVS
+407 LSNAKHESVDVL
-419 SDRNKSIQGLSSQD
+419 SDKNKSSQSLSSKD
-433 EIKKAYKTLQEILQS
+433 EIKKAYKNLQEILQS
-448 TQLEVSDL
+448 TQRDVFDL
-456 DGVNSQFNTI
+456 NGVNSQFNTV
-466 KEKIAFAFDSKI
+466 KGKIAFAFDSKI

-558 DVPGIEGNEAEFKD
+558 DVPGIEGNESEFKD
-572 VIKSA
+572 VIKTA
-577 LHKAHCVFYVQGHN
+577 LHKAHCIFYVQGHN

-626 EEEERETLITSGVL
+626 EEEERETLITSGIL
-640 KAESLIKAEFKT
+640 KAESLIRAEFKT
-652 ILGDGYAGHV
+652 ILGDVYAGHV

-694 DGSADKVLEFS
+694 GGSADKVLEFS
-705 QFKTLTTL
+705 QFKTLITL

-724 IIEANKQKLMSLA
+724 IIEANKQKLISLA

-751 KSYLA
+751 KNYLA
-756 NLESN
+756 NLELN

-790 SAYGELKSKIF
+790 SAYGELKSEIF
-801 NLIDNE
+801 DLIDNE
-807 PSNIHQ
+807 PSNINQ
-813 LAEQHQR
+813 LAEQYQ
-820 EVIWN
+820 EDVIEN

-831 SIVNEE
+831 SIVNDEFK
-837 LNKVRNTANRKIK
+837 KVRDTANRKIK

-883 DFADVL
+883 DLADVL

-904 VGAPFGGPIGAIV
+904 VGSFIPGIGTLIGAGV
-917 GASVGAVVG
+917 GAFVG
-926 GIVHACSGDGGKADA
+926 GIAHACSGDGGKADA

-948 IGKAIQRAK
+948 IGKATQRAK
-957 SNVNTMLT
+957 NNVKSMLA
-965 PVIRDMDFQKRQ
+965 PVIRDMDIQKRQ
-977 LSNSVKKELANI
+977 LTNSVKTELTNI
-989 EELQDTLETFDV
+989 EELQETLDTFDV
-1001 EISEFVNGLKYKKY
+1001 EISEFVNELKHKRY

>member
-1 MIKHINKLDQ
+1 MGEYINKLAQ

-20 ENIVKETRA
+20 ESIVKETQA
-29 YFENADEGYT
+29 YFHNTDEGYT

-48 DRFDEDEKFILSV
+48 DRFDDDEKFILSV
-61 FNPDEISNQTLIYGA
+61 FNSDDISNQTFIYGA
-76 VCCEPYQETD
+76 VCLQPYQETE
-86 SQLVRGLLITDERVL
+86 SQLVSGLLITDERVL

-131 KDEDGDDFIVLIDN
+131 RDEDGDDFIVLIDN

-193 NNIYTEFMSNKQLFK
+193 NHIYTDFMSNKQFFK

-237 RRDEHLLW
+237 RRGEHLLW
-245 VSRHMA
+245 VSRHKA
-251 NWQAKDDDEKTP
+251 NWQAEENDAKTP
-263 SGCIIT
+263 SSCIIT

-280 KKKSF
+280 KRKSF
-285 SVEWSEVAAI
+285 SVEWGEVAAI
-295 KHMMNS
+295 KHIVNN
-301 FYIQKSLAATSYD
+301 FYIQKSSGTTSYD
-314 LKICDYALFD
+314 LKISDYSLFD

-329 SSPVVAFL
+329 SSSVVAFL
-337 TSIAGNTSNG
+337 TGLAGNASPN
-347 NYATNKEI
+347 
-355 SSNVELSTNEKHAT
+355 
-369 KEQLN
+369 
-374 SGFEEQLK
+374 
-382 QLSDRDERVVQNDEE
+382 RDERVVQNNEE
-397 PKENKVVRDS
+397 PKEEKVVRDS
-407 SSNVKHEAVYVS
+407 STKAKPESLDDS
-419 SDRNKSIQGLSSQD
+419 SDKNKPSQSLSSKD
-433 EIKKAYKTLQEILQS
+433 EIKKAYKTLHDILQS
-448 TQLEVSDL
+448 TQLDVFDL
-456 DGVNSQFNTI
+456 NGVNSQFNTV

-558 DVPGIEGNEAEFKD
+558 DVPGIEGNESEFKD
-572 VIKSA
+572 VIKTA
-577 LHKAHCVFYVQGHN
+577 LHKAHCIFYVQGHN

-626 EEEERETLITSGVL
+626 EEEERETLITSGIL
-640 KAESLIKAEFKT
+640 KAESLIRAEFKT
-652 ILGDGYAGHV
+652 ILGDVYAGHV

-694 DGSADKVLEFS
+694 GGSADKVLKFS
-705 QFKTLTTL
+705 QFNTLTTL

-724 IIEANKQKLMSLA
+724 IIEANKQKLISLA
-737 GNIATDIEQVMESQ
+737 GNIATDIEHVMESQ

-813 LAEQHQR
+813 LAEQHQQ

-861 FNQSIDL
+861 FNRTV
-868 ETEID
+868 EVGAEID
-873 FSGALGELDI
+873 FSGALEELDI
-883 DFADVL
+883 DFEDVL
-889 SWTAKTAGT
+889 SWTKNTAG
-898 AATGAL
+898 AATIGTI

-917 GASVGAVVG
+917 GAGVGAVVG

-948 IGKAIQRAK
+948 ISKATQQAK
-957 SNVNTMLT
+957 NNVNSILA
-965 PVIRDMDFQKRQ
+965 PVVRDVETQKRQ
-977 LSNSVKKELANI
+977 LSNSVRIELANI
-989 EELQDTLETFDV
+989 EELQETLDTFDV
-1001 EISEFVNGLKYKKY
+1001 EMSKFVGELKHKRY

>member
-1 MIKHINKLDQ
+1 MIKHINKLAQ

-76 VCCEPYQETD
+76 VCAQPYQETE
-86 SQLVRGLLITDERVL
+86 SQLVSGLLITDERIYVCMF
-101 VRLYVTDDQEHD
+101 VTDDQEHD
-113 FEYYYYCEWNQL
+113 FEYHGYCEWDKL
-125 ASVKKE
+125 ASAKIE
-131 KDEDGDDFIVLIDN
+131 KDEDGDDFIFLFN
-145 ENEEVGYL
+145 NKKEEVCFIY
-153 HAQLL
+153 AQLL
-158 GGRYGNLKISS
+158 GGRYGNMKISS

-174 LNDAIREANNPI
+174 LNDAIHEANNPI

-193 NNIYTEFMSNKQLFK
+193 NHIYTEFMSNKQLFK

-245 VSRHMA
+245 VSRHKA
-251 NWQAKDDDEKTP
+251 NWQAKNDDEKTP

-280 KKKSF
+280 KKKNF
-285 SVEWSEVAAI
+285 SVEWGEVTAI
-295 KHMMNS
+295 KHMKNS
-301 FYIQKSLAATSYD
+301 FYIQKSLVTTSYD
-314 LKICDYALFD
+314 LKICDYALLD
-324 KKVEN
+324 RKVEN
-329 SSPVVAFL
+329 SNPVVAFL
-337 TSIAGNTSNG
+337 TGILA
-347 NYATNKEI
+347 NKRQD
-355 SSNVELSTNEKHAT
+355 TKKT
-369 KEQLN
+369 KEEL
-374 SGFEEQLK
+374 FYEYEEQLK
-382 QLSDRDERVVQNDEE
+382 QLSNRDERVVQNNED
-397 PKENKVVRDS
+397 PKENKVVRRS
-407 SSNVKHEAVYVS
+407 FSNVKHESVYVS

-433 EIKKAYKTLQEILQS
+433 EIKKAYKTLQEILLS

-456 DGVNSQFNTI
+456 DGVNSQFNTV
-466 KEKIAFAFDSKI
+466 KEKIAFVFDTKI

-537 DFTKTYE
+537 DFTKTYD

-572 VIKSA
+572 VIKTA

-626 EEEERETLITSGVL
+626 EEEERETLITPGVL
-640 KAESLIKAEFKT
+640 KSESLIQAEFKT
-652 ILGDGYAGHV
+652 ILGDVYAGHV

-670 SAKASFSSKRED
+670 SAKASFSPKRED

-694 DGSADKVLEFS
+694 GGSADKVLEFS
-705 QFKTLTTL
+705 QFKTLTTI
-713 VEQKS
+713 VEQKAL
-718 SNFKSE
+718 NFKSE
-724 IIEANKQKLMSLA
+724 IIEANKQKLVSLA
-737 GNIATDIEQVMESQ
+737 GNIAADIEQVMESQ

-756 NLESN
+756 NLDSN
-761 LRTINREVCNNSMDS
+761 LRTINQEVCNNSMDS

-790 SAYGELKSKIF
+790 SSYGELKSRIF
-801 NLIDNE
+801 NLINE
-807 PSNIHQ
+807 EPENINQ
-813 LAEQHQR
+813 LTEQNQQD
-820 EVIWN
+820 VIEN

-831 SIVNEE
+831 SIVNDE
-837 LNKVRNTANRKIK
+837 LKKVRDTANRKIK

-883 DFADVL
+883 DLADVL

-904 VGAPFGGPIGAIV
+904 VGSFIPGIGTLIGAGVGAFFGGIA
-917 GASVGAVVG
+917 
-926 GIVHACSGDGGKADA
+926 HACSGDGGKADA

-948 IGKAIQRAK
+948 IGKATQRAK
-957 SNVNTMLT
+957 NNVKSMLA
-965 PVIRDMDFQKRQ
+965 PVIRDMDIQKRQ
-977 LSNSVKKELANI
+977 LTNSVKTELTNI
-989 EELQDTLETFDV
+989 EELQETLDTFDD
-1001 EISEFVNGLKYKKY
+1001 EISEFVNELKHKRY

>member
-1 MIKHINKLDQ
+1 ME
-11 SSKRYYSFI
+11 SV
-20 ENIVKETRA
+20 VKNTRA
-29 YFENADEGYT
+29 YFDNTDEGYS
-39 IFCANYLNE
+39 IYCANYLNE
-48 DRFDEDEKFILSV
+48 SRFDEEEKFILSV
-61 FNPDEISNQTLIYGA
+61 FNSDEISNQTLVYGA
-76 VCCEPYQETD
+76 ICLQPYQDTD
-86 SQLVRGLLITDERVL
+86 SHLISGLLITDERIF
-101 VRLYVTDDQEHD
+101 VRLYVTDDQEPD
-113 FEYYYYCEWNQL
+113 FEYYYYCEWSQL
-125 ASVKKE
+125 ASAE
-131 KDEDGDDFIVLIDN
+131 RSTDDDGDDIVVLNDD
-145 ENEEVGYL
+145 EDDEACYL

-158 GGRYGNLKISS
+158 GGRFDDMTISS
-169 LWIDF
+169 LWIHF
-174 LNDAIREANNPI
+174 LNDAIREAR
-186 KQEPVEN
+186 QGSVEGN
-193 NNIYTEFMSNKQLFK
+193 HIYTGFMSNTLLFK

-215 CVHLGLNNV
+215 RVHLGLNKV

-245 VSRHMA
+245 VSRHKA
-251 NWQAKDDDEKTP
+251 NWKAKDDDEKLP

-269 DQRICYFNLND
+269 DQRICYFDLCD

-285 SVEWSEVAAI
+285 SVAWSEVAAI
-295 KHMMNS
+295 KHIVNS
-301 FYIQKSLAATSYD
+301 FYIQKSLNTTRSD
-314 LKICDYALFD
+314 LKISDYALFD
-324 KKVEN
+324 REVEN

-337 TSIAGNTSNG
+337 KGIVS
-347 NYATNKEI
+347 TNKAQNAKITHDQSERLSYEEERAVLKNEKTKEKKEGRVA
-355 SSNVELSTNEKHAT
+355 SSNVT
-369 KEQLN
+369 
-374 SGFEEQLK
+374 
-382 QLSDRDERVVQNDEE
+382 
-397 PKENKVVRDS
+397 
-407 SSNVKHEAVYVS
+407 HESVDAS
-419 SDRNKSIQGLSSQD
+419 SDKNKSNHSLSSQND
-433 EIKKAYKTLQEILQS
+433 IKKAYKTLQDILQS
-448 TQLEVSDL
+448 TQEDVFDL
-456 DGVNSQFNTI
+456 NGVNSQFNTV

-572 VIKSA
+572 VIKTA

-617 VRGGVSNYD
+617 VRGSVGNYD

-640 KAESLIKAEFKT
+640 KAESLIQAEFKT
-652 ILGDGYAGHV
+652 ILGDVYAGHV

-694 DGSADKVLEFS
+694 GGSADKVLEFS

-713 VEQKS
+713 VEQKA

-724 IIEANKQKLMSLA
+724 IIEANKQKLVSLA
-737 GNIATDIEQVMESQ
+737 GNIATDVEQVMETQ
-751 KSYLA
+751 KNYLA

-761 LRTINREVCNNSMDS
+761 LRTINREVCNNSMDL
-776 ALRNITNKTRNAIT
+776 ALRNITNKTKNAIS
-790 SAYGELKSKIF
+790 SAYGELKSEIF
-801 NLIDNE
+801 DLIDNE
-807 PSNIHQ
+807 PSNINQ
-813 LAEQHQR
+813 LAEQYQ
-820 EVIWN
+820 EDVIEN

-831 SIVNEE
+831 SIVNDE
-837 LNKVRNTANRKIK
+837 LKKVRNTANRKIK

-861 FNQSIDL
+861 FNRTVEVGAD
-868 ETEID
+868 ID
-873 FSGALGELDI
+873 FSGALEELDI
-883 DFADVL
+883 DFSDVL

-898 AATGAL
+898 AAAGAV
-904 VGAPFGGPIGAIV
+904 VGSFIPVVGTLIGA
-917 GASVGAVVG
+917 GVGAVVG
-926 GIVHACSGDGGKADA
+926 GIAHACSGDGGKADA

-948 IGKAIQRAK
+948 ISKATQRAK
-957 SNVNTMLT
+957 SNVNSILA
-965 PVIRDMDFQKRQ
+965 PVIRDVETQKRQ
-977 LSNSVKKELANI
+977 LSNSVRTELANI
-989 EELQDTLETFDV
+989 EELQETLDAFDV
-1001 EISEFVNGLKYKKY
+1001 EMSEFIGELKHKRY

>member
-1 MIKHINKLDQ
+1 M
-11 SSKRYYSFI
+11 
-20 ENIVKETRA
+20 
-29 YFENADEGYT
+29 
-39 IFCANYLNE
+39 E
-48 DRFDEDEKFILSV
+48 D
-61 FNPDEISNQTLIYGA
+61 N
-76 VCCEPYQETD
+76 
-86 SQLVRGLLITDERVL
+86 
-101 VRLYVTDDQEHD
+101 H
-113 FEYYYYCEWNQL
+113 
-125 ASVKKE
+125 
-131 KDEDGDDFIVLIDN
+131 
-145 ENEEVGYL
+145 
-153 HAQLL
+153 
-158 GGRYGNLKISS
+158 
-169 LWIDF
+169 
-174 LNDAIREANNPI
+174 
-186 KQEPVEN
+186 
-193 NNIYTEFMSNKQLFK
+193 IYTEFMSNKQLFK

-237 RRDEHLLW
+237 RRGEHLLW
-245 VSRHMA
+245 VSRHKA
-251 NWQAKDDDEKTP
+251 NWKAKDDDEKTP

-285 SVEWSEVAAI
+285 SVEWSEVATI

-301 FYIQKSLAATSYD
+301 FYIQKSSVTTSNE
-314 LKICDYALFD
+314 LKISDYSLFD

-329 SSPVVAFL
+329 SSPVVTLLKGVF
-337 TSIAGNTSNG
+337 
-347 NYATNKEI
+347 TNKEQE
-355 SSNVELSTNEKHAT
+355 SKMT
-369 KEQLN
+369 KEQLF
-374 SGFEEQLK
+374 SEFEEQLK
-382 QLSDRDERVVQNDEE
+382 QLPYKDGRTVLKNEE
-397 PKENKVVRDS
+397 PKDKKVVIGS
-407 SSNVKHEAVYVS
+407 LSNAKHESVDVL
-419 SDRNKSIQGLSSQD
+419 SDKNKSSQSLSSKD
-433 EIKKAYKTLQEILQS
+433 EIKKAYKNLQEILQS
-448 TQLEVSDL
+448 TQRDVFDL
-456 DGVNSQFNTI
+456 NGVNSQFNTV
-466 KEKIAFAFDSKI
+466 KGKIAFAFDSKI

-558 DVPGIEGNEAEFKD
+558 DVPGIEGNESEFKD
-572 VIKSA
+572 VIKTA
-577 LHKAHCVFYVQGHN
+577 LHKAHCIFYVQGHN

-626 EEEERETLITSGVL
+626 EEEERETLITSGIL
-640 KAESLIKAEFKT
+640 KAESLIRAEFKT
-652 ILGDGYAGHV
+652 ILGDVYAGHV

-694 DGSADKVLEFS
+694 GGSADKVLEFS
-705 QFKTLTTL
+705 QFKTLITL
-713 VEQKS
+713 VKQKS

-724 IIEANKQKLMSLA
+724 IIEANKQKLISLA

-751 KSYLA
+751 KNYLA
-756 NLESN
+756 NLELN

-790 SAYGELKSKIF
+790 SAYGELKSEIF
-801 NLIDNE
+801 DLIDNE
-807 PSNIHQ
+807 PSNINQ
-813 LAEQHQR
+813 LTEQYQ
-820 EVIWN
+820 EDVIEN

-831 SIVNEE
+831 SIVNDE
-837 LNKVRNTANRKIK
+837 LKKVRDTANRKIK

-883 DFADVL
+883 DLADVL

-904 VGAPFGGPIGAIV
+904 VGSFIPGIGTLIGAGV
-917 GASVGAVVG
+917 GAFVG
-926 GIVHACSGDGGKADA
+926 GIAHACSGDGGKADA

-948 IGKAIQRAK
+948 IGKATQRAK
-957 SNVNTMLT
+957 NNVKSMLA
-965 PVIRDMDFQKRQ
+965 PVIRDMDIQKRQ
-977 LSNSVKKELANI
+977 LTNSVKTELTNI
-989 EELQDTLETFDV
+989 EELQETLDTFDV
-1001 EISEFVNGLKYKKY
+1001 EISEFVNELKHKRY

>member
-1 MIKHINKLDQ
+1 MGEYINKLAQ

-20 ENIVKETRA
+20 ESIVKETRV
-29 YFENADEGYT
+29 YFQNADEGYT

-61 FNPDEISNQTLIYGA
+61 FNSDDISNQTLIYGA

-158 GGRYGNLKISS
+158 GCRYDNMKISS
-169 LWIDF
+169 LWVDF
-174 LNDAIREANNPI
+174 FNDAIREANNPI
-186 KQEPVEN
+186 KQDPVEDN
-193 NNIYTEFMSNKQLFK
+193 HIYTEFMSNKQLFK
-208 PFVSWPD
+208 PFVTWPD

-237 RRDEHLLW
+237 RRGEHLLW
-245 VSRHMA
+245 VSRHKA
-251 NWQAKDDDEKTP
+251 NWKAKDEDEKTP

-285 SVEWSEVAAI
+285 SVEWSEVATI

-301 FYIQKSLAATSYD
+301 FYIQKSSGTTSND
-314 LKICDYALFD
+314 LKISDYSLFD

-329 SSPVVAFL
+329 SSPVVTLLKGVF
-337 TSIAGNTSNG
+337 
-347 NYATNKEI
+347 TNKEQD
-355 SSNVELSTNEKHAT
+355 SKMT
-369 KEQLN
+369 KEQLF
-374 SGFEEQLK
+374 SEFEEQLK
-382 QLSDRDERVVQNDEE
+382 QLPYKDGRTVLKNEE
-397 PKENKVVRDS
+397 PKDKKVVIGS
-407 SSNVKHEAVYVS
+407 LSNAKHESGDVL
-419 SDRNKSIQGLSSQD
+419 SDKNKSSQSLSSKD
-433 EIKKAYKTLQEILQS
+433 EIKKAYKTLHNILQS
-448 TQLEVSDL
+448 TQLDVFDL
-456 DGVNSQFNTI
+456 NGVNSQFNTV

-544 EYHLSI
+544 DYHLSI

-558 DVPGIEGNEAEFKD
+558 DVPGIEGNESEFKN
-572 VIKSA
+572 VIKTA
-577 LHKAHCVFYVQGHN
+577 LHKAHCIFYVQGHN

-626 EEEERETLITSGVL
+626 EEEERETLITSGIL
-640 KAESLIKAEFKT
+640 KAESLIRAEFKT
-652 ILGDGYAGHV
+652 ILGDVYAGHV

-694 DGSADKVLEFS
+694 GGSADKVLEFS
-705 QFKTLTTL
+705 QFKTLITL

-724 IIEANKQKLMSLA
+724 IIEANKQKLISLA

-751 KSYLA
+751 KNYLA

-776 ALRNITNKTRNAIT
+776 ALRNITNKTRNAIV

-813 LAEQHQR
+813 LAEQHQQ

-850 DLDGVNIKPIQ
+850 DLDGVNIRPIQ

-898 AATGAL
+898 AATGAI

-917 GASVGAVVG
+917 GAGVGAVVG

-948 IGKAIQRAK
+948 ISKATQQAK
-957 SNVNTMLT
+957 SNVNSILA
-965 PVIRDMDFQKRQ
+965 PVVRDVETQKRQ
-977 LSNSVKKELANI
+977 LSNSVRIELANI
-989 EELQDTLETFDV
+989 EELQETLDTFDV
-1001 EISEFVNGLKYKKY
+1001 EMSKFVNGLKYKQY

>member
-1 MIKHINKLDQ
+1 M
-11 SSKRYYSFI
+11 
-20 ENIVKETRA
+20 
-29 YFENADEGYT
+29 
-39 IFCANYLNE
+39 E
-48 DRFDEDEKFILSV
+48 D
-61 FNPDEISNQTLIYGA
+61 N
-76 VCCEPYQETD
+76 
-86 SQLVRGLLITDERVL
+86 
-101 VRLYVTDDQEHD
+101 H
-113 FEYYYYCEWNQL
+113 
-125 ASVKKE
+125 
-131 KDEDGDDFIVLIDN
+131 
-145 ENEEVGYL
+145 
-153 HAQLL
+153 
-158 GGRYGNLKISS
+158 
-169 LWIDF
+169 
-174 LNDAIREANNPI
+174 
-186 KQEPVEN
+186 
-193 NNIYTEFMSNKQLFK
+193 IYTGFMSNKQLFK

-237 RRDEHLLW
+237 RRGEHLLW
-245 VSRHMA
+245 VSRHKA
-251 NWQAKDDDEKTP
+251 NWKAKDEDERTP

-285 SVEWSEVAAI
+285 SVEWSEVATI

-301 FYIQKSLAATSYD
+301 FYIQKSSGTTSND
-314 LKICDYALFD
+314 LKISDCSLFD

-329 SSPVVAFL
+329 SSPVVTLLKGVF
-337 TSIAGNTSNG
+337 
-347 NYATNKEI
+347 TNKEQD
-355 SSNVELSTNEKHAT
+355 SKMT
-369 KEQLN
+369 KEQLF
-374 SGFEEQLK
+374 SEFEEQLK
-382 QLSDRDERVVQNDEE
+382 QLPYKDGRTVQKNEE
-397 PKENKVVRDS
+397 PKDKKVVIGS
-407 SSNVKHEAVYVS
+407 LSNAKHESGDVL
-419 SDRNKSIQGLSSQD
+419 SDKNKSSQSLSSKD
-433 EIKKAYKTLQEILQS
+433 EIKKAYKTLHDILQS
-448 TQLEVSDL
+448 TQLDVFDL
-456 DGVNSQFNTI
+456 NGVNSQFNTV

-489 KDTVWDNLVIAFFGE
+489 KDTVWDNLVIAFFGK

-558 DVPGIEGNEAEFKD
+558 DVPGIEGNESEFKD
-572 VIKSA
+572 VIKTA
-577 LHKAHCVFYVQGHN
+577 LHKAHCIFYVQGHN

-626 EEEERETLITSGVL
+626 EEEERETLITSGIL
-640 KAESLIKAEFKT
+640 KAESLIRAEFKT
-652 ILGDGYAGHV
+652 ILGDVYAGHV

-694 DGSADKVLEFS
+694 GGSADKVLEFS
-705 QFKTLTTL
+705 QFKTLITL

-724 IIEANKQKLMSLA
+724 IIEANKQKLISLA

-751 KSYLA
+751 KNYLA

-790 SAYGELKSKIF
+790 SAYGELKSEIF
-801 NLIDNE
+801 DLIDNE
-807 PSNIHQ
+807 PSNINQ
-813 LAEQHQR
+813 LAEQYQ
-820 EVIWN
+820 EDVIEN

-831 SIVNEE
+831 SIVNDE
-837 LNKVRNTANRKIK
+837 LKKVRDTANRKIK

-883 DFADVL
+883 DLADVL

-904 VGAPFGGPIGAIV
+904 VGSFIPGIGTLIGAGV
-917 GASVGAVVG
+917 GAFVG
-926 GIVHACSGDGGKADA
+926 GIAHACSGDGGKADA

-948 IGKAIQRAK
+948 IGKATQRAK
-957 SNVNTMLT
+957 NNVKSMLA
-965 PVIRDMDFQKRQ
+965 PVIRDMDIQKRQ
-977 LSNSVKKELANI
+977 LTNSVKTELTNI
-989 EELQDTLETFDV
+989 EELQETLDTFDV
-1001 EISEFVNGLKYKKY
+1001 EISEFVNELKHKRY

>member
-1 MIKHINKLDQ
+1 MIKHINKLAQ

-29 YFENADEGYT
+29 YFQNADEGYT

-48 DRFDEDEKFILSV
+48 DRFDEDENFILSV
-61 FNPDEISNQTLIYGA
+61 FNSDDISNQTLIYGA
-76 VCCEPYQETD
+76 VCAQPYQETE
-86 SQLVRGLLITDERVL
+86 SQLVSGLLITDERIYVCMF
-101 VRLYVTDDQEHD
+101 VTDDQEHD
-113 FEYYYYCEWNQL
+113 FEYHGYCEWDKL
-125 ASVKKE
+125 ASAKIE
-131 KDEDGDDFIVLIDN
+131 KDEDGDDFIFLFN
-145 ENEEVGYL
+145 NKKEEVCFIY
-153 HAQLL
+153 AQLL
-158 GGRYGNLKISS
+158 GGRYGNMKISS
-169 LWIDF
+169 LWIDL

-186 KQEPVEN
+186 KQEPVEDN
-193 NNIYTEFMSNKQLFK
+193 HIYTEFMSNKQLFK

-224 DAISNKLLNEITL
+224 DAISNKLLTEITL
-237 RRDEHLLW
+237 RRGEHLLW
-245 VSRHMA
+245 VSHHKA
-251 NWQAKDDDEKTP
+251 NWKAKDEEGKTP

-285 SVEWSEVAAI
+285 SVEWSEVATI

-301 FYIQKSLAATSYD
+301 FYIQKSSGTTSYD
-314 LKICDYALFD
+314 LKISDYALLD
-324 KKVEN
+324 RKVEN
-329 SSPVVAFL
+329 SSPIVTFL
-337 TSIAGNTSNG
+337 SGIAGNTSNG
-347 NYATNKEI
+347 NYATKKEI
-355 SSNVELSTNEKHAT
+355 SSNVELSTNEKQVA
-369 KEQLN
+369 KEHLI

-572 VIKSA
+572 VIKTA

-626 EEEERETLITSGVL
+626 EEEERETLITPGVL
-640 KAESLIKAEFKT
+640 KTESLIQTEFKT
-652 ILGDGYAGHV
+652 ILGDVYAGHV

-694 DGSADKVLEFS
+694 GGSANKVLEFS

-718 SNFKSE
+718 SNFMSE
-724 IIEANKQKLMSLA
+724 IIEANKQKLISLA
-737 GNIATDIEQVMESQ
+737 GNIATDIELVMESQ

-776 ALRNITNKTRNAIT
+776 ALRNITNKTRNTIT
-790 SAYGELKSKIF
+790 SAYGELKSEIF
-801 NLIDNE
+801 DLIDNE
-807 PSNIHQ
+807 PSNINQ
-813 LAEQHQR
+813 LAEQFQ
-820 EVIWN
+820 EDVIEN

-831 SIVNEE
+831 SIVNDE
-837 LNKVRNTANRKIK
+837 LKKVRDTANRKIK
-850 DLDGVNIKPIQ
+850 DLDSVNIKPIQ

-883 DFADVL
+883 DLADVL

-904 VGAPFGGPIGAIV
+904 VGSFIPGIGTLIGA
-917 GASVGAVVG
+917 GVGAVVG
-926 GIVHACSGDGGKADA
+926 GIAHACSGDGGKADA

-948 IGKAIQRAK
+948 IGKATQRAK
-957 SNVNTMLT
+957 NNVKSMLA
-965 PVIRDMDFQKRQ
+965 PVIRDMDIQKRQ
-977 LSNSVKKELANI
+977 LTNSVKTELTNI
-989 EELQDTLETFDV
+989 EELQETLDTFDV
-1001 EISEFVNGLKYKKY
+1001 EVSEFVNELKHKRY

>member
-1 MIKHINKLDQ
+1 M
-11 SSKRYYSFI
+11 
-20 ENIVKETRA
+20 
-29 YFENADEGYT
+29 
-39 IFCANYLNE
+39 E
-48 DRFDEDEKFILSV
+48 D
-61 FNPDEISNQTLIYGA
+61 N
-76 VCCEPYQETD
+76 
-86 SQLVRGLLITDERVL
+86 
-101 VRLYVTDDQEHD
+101 H
-113 FEYYYYCEWNQL
+113 
-125 ASVKKE
+125 
-131 KDEDGDDFIVLIDN
+131 
-145 ENEEVGYL
+145 
-153 HAQLL
+153 
-158 GGRYGNLKISS
+158 
-169 LWIDF
+169 
-174 LNDAIREANNPI
+174 
-186 KQEPVEN
+186 
-193 NNIYTEFMSNKQLFK
+193 IYTEFMSNKQLFK

-237 RRDEHLLW
+237 RRGEHLLW
-245 VSRHMA
+245 VSHHKA
-251 NWQAKDDDEKTP
+251 NWKAKDEDEKTP

-269 DQRICYFNLND
+269 DQRICFFNLND

-285 SVEWSEVAAI
+285 SVEWSEVATI

-301 FYIQKSLAATSYD
+301 FYIQKSSGTTSND
-314 LKICDYALFD
+314 LKISDYSLFD

-329 SSPVVAFL
+329 SSPVVTLLKGVF
-337 TSIAGNTSNG
+337 
-347 NYATNKEI
+347 TNKEQN
-355 SSNVELSTNEKHAT
+355 SKMT
-369 KEQLN
+369 KEQLF
-374 SGFEEQLK
+374 SEFEEQLK
-382 QLSDRDERVVQNDEE
+382 QLPYKDGRTVLKNEE
-397 PKENKVVRDS
+397 PKDKKVVIGS
-407 SSNVKHEAVYVS
+407 LSNAKHESVDAL
-419 SDRNKSIQGLSSQD
+419 SDKNKSSQSLSSKD
-433 EIKKAYKTLQEILQS
+433 EIKKAYKTLHDILQS
-448 TQLEVSDL
+448 TQLDVFDL
-456 DGVNSQFNTI
+456 NGVNSQFNTV

-558 DVPGIEGNEAEFKD
+558 DVPGIEGNESEFKD
-572 VIKSA
+572 VIKTA
-577 LHKAHCVFYVQGHN
+577 LHKAHCIFYVQGHN

-626 EEEERETLITSGVL
+626 EEEERETLITSGIL
-640 KAESLIKAEFKT
+640 KAESLIRAEFKT
-652 ILGDGYAGHV
+652 ILGDVYAGHV

-694 DGSADKVLEFS
+694 GGSADKVLEFS
-705 QFKTLTTL
+705 QFKTLITL

-724 IIEANKQKLMSLA
+724 IIEANKQKLISLA

-751 KSYLA
+751 KNYLA

-790 SAYGELKSKIF
+790 SSYGELKSEIF
-801 NLIDNE
+801 DLIDNE
-807 PSNIHQ
+807 PSNINQ
-813 LAEQHQR
+813 LAEQYQ
-820 EVIWN
+820 EDVIEN

-831 SIVNEE
+831 SIVNDE
-837 LNKVRNTANRKIK
+837 LKKVRDTANRKIK

-861 FNQSIDL
+861 FNRTIEVGAD
-868 ETEID
+868 ID
-873 FSGALGELDI
+873 FTGALEELDI
-883 DFADVL
+883 DFSDVL

-898 AATGAL
+898 AAAGAV
-904 VGAPFGGPIGAIV
+904 VGSFIPFVGTLIGA
-917 GASVGAVVG
+917 GVGAVVG
-926 GIVHACSGDGGKADA
+926 GIAHACSGDGGKADA

-948 IGKAIQRAK
+948 IGKATQRAK
-957 SNVNTMLT
+957 SNVNSMLA
-965 PVIRDMDFQKRQ
+965 PVIRDMDSQKRQ

-1001 EISEFVNGLKYKKY
+1001 EMSEFVNGLKHKHY

>member
-1 MIKHINKLDQ
+1 MGEYINKLAQ

-20 ENIVKETRA
+20 ESIVKETQA
-29 YFENADEGYT
+29 YFHNTDEGYT

-48 DRFDEDEKFILSV
+48 DRFDDDEKFILSV
-61 FNPDEISNQTLIYGA
+61 FNSDDISNQTFIYGA
-76 VCCEPYQETD
+76 VCLQPYQETE
-86 SQLVRGLLITDERVL
+86 SQLVSGLLITDERVL

-131 KDEDGDDFIVLIDN
+131 RDEDGDDFIVLIDN

-193 NNIYTEFMSNKQLFK
+193 NHIYTDFMSNKQFFK

-237 RRDEHLLW
+237 RRGEHLLW
-245 VSRHMA
+245 VSRHKA
-251 NWQAKDDDEKTP
+251 NWQAEENDAKTP
-263 SGCIIT
+263 SSCIIT

-280 KKKSF
+280 KRKSF
-285 SVEWSEVAAI
+285 SVEWGEVAAI
-295 KHMMNS
+295 KHIVNN
-301 FYIQKSLAATSYD
+301 FYIQKSSGTTSYD
-314 LKICDYALFD
+314 LKISDYSLFD

-329 SSPVVAFL
+329 SSSVVAFL
-337 TSIAGNTSNG
+337 TGLAGNASPN
-347 NYATNKEI
+347 
-355 SSNVELSTNEKHAT
+355 
-369 KEQLN
+369 
-374 SGFEEQLK
+374 
-382 QLSDRDERVVQNDEE
+382 RDERVVQNNEE
-397 PKENKVVRDS
+397 PKEEKVVRDS
-407 SSNVKHEAVYVS
+407 STKAKPESLDDS
-419 SDRNKSIQGLSSQD
+419 SDKNKPSQSLSSKD
-433 EIKKAYKTLQEILQS
+433 EIKKAYKTLHDILQS
-448 TQLEVSDL
+448 TQLDVFDL
-456 DGVNSQFNTI
+456 NGVNSQFNTV

-558 DVPGIEGNEAEFKD
+558 DVPGIEGNESEFKD
-572 VIKSA
+572 VIKTA
-577 LHKAHCVFYVQGHN
+577 LHKAHCIFYVQGHN

-626 EEEERETLITSGVL
+626 EEEERETLITSGIL
-640 KAESLIKAEFKT
+640 KAESLIRVEFKT
-652 ILGDGYAGHV
+652 ILGDVYAGHV

-694 DGSADKVLEFS
+694 GGSADKVLKFS
-705 QFKTLTTL
+705 QFNTLTTL

-724 IIEANKQKLMSLA
+724 IIEANKQKLISLA
-737 GNIATDIEQVMESQ
+737 GNIATDIEHVMESQ

-813 LAEQHQR
+813 LAEQHQQ

-861 FNQSIDL
+861 FNRTV
-868 ETEID
+868 EVGAEID
-873 FSGALGELDI
+873 FSGALEELDI
-883 DFADVL
+883 DFEDVL
-889 SWTAKTAGT
+889 SWTKNTAG
-898 AATGAL
+898 AATIGTI

-917 GASVGAVVG
+917 GAGVGAVVG

-948 IGKAIQRAK
+948 ISKATQQAK
-957 SNVNTMLT
+957 SNVNSILA
-965 PVIRDMDFQKRQ
+965 PVVRDVETQKRQ
-977 LSNSVKKELANI
+977 LSNSVRIELANI
-989 EELQDTLETFDV
+989 EELQETLDTFDV
-1001 EISEFVNGLKYKKY
+1001 EMSKFVGELKHKRY

>member
-1 MIKHINKLDQ
+1 M
-11 SSKRYYSFI
+11 
-20 ENIVKETRA
+20 
-29 YFENADEGYT
+29 
-39 IFCANYLNE
+39 E
-48 DRFDEDEKFILSV
+48 D
-61 FNPDEISNQTLIYGA
+61 N
-76 VCCEPYQETD
+76 
-86 SQLVRGLLITDERVL
+86 
-101 VRLYVTDDQEHD
+101 H
-113 FEYYYYCEWNQL
+113 
-125 ASVKKE
+125 
-131 KDEDGDDFIVLIDN
+131 
-145 ENEEVGYL
+145 
-153 HAQLL
+153 
-158 GGRYGNLKISS
+158 
-169 LWIDF
+169 
-174 LNDAIREANNPI
+174 
-186 KQEPVEN
+186 
-193 NNIYTEFMSNKQLFK
+193 IYTEFMSNKQLFK

-215 CVHLGLNNV
+215 CVHLRLNNV

-237 RRDEHLLW
+237 RRGEHLLW
-245 VSRHMA
+245 VSRHKA
-251 NWQAKDDDEKTP
+251 NWKAKDDDEKTP

-285 SVEWSEVAAI
+285 SVEWGEVAAI

-301 FYIQKSLAATSYD
+301 FYIQKSSVTTSNE
-314 LKICDYALFD
+314 LKISDYSLFD

-329 SSPVVAFL
+329 SSPVVTLLKGVF
-337 TSIAGNTSNG
+337 
-347 NYATNKEI
+347 TNKEQE
-355 SSNVELSTNEKHAT
+355 SKMT
-369 KEQLN
+369 KEQLF
-374 SGFEEQLK
+374 SEFEEQLK
-382 QLSDRDERVVQNDEE
+382 QLPYKDGRTVLKNEE
-397 PKENKVVRDS
+397 PKDKKVVIGS
-407 SSNVKHEAVYVS
+407 LSNAKHESVDVL
-419 SDRNKSIQGLSSQD
+419 SDKNKSSQSLSSKD
-433 EIKKAYKTLQEILQS
+433 EIKKAYKNLQEILQS
-448 TQLEVSDL
+448 TQRDVFDL
-456 DGVNSQFNTI
+456 NGVNSQFNTV
-466 KEKIAFAFDSKI
+466 KGKIAFAFDSKI

-558 DVPGIEGNEAEFKD
+558 DVPGIEGNESEFKD
-572 VIKSA
+572 VIKTA
-577 LHKAHCVFYVQGHN
+577 LHKAHCIFYVQGHN

-626 EEEERETLITSGVL
+626 EEEERETLITSGIL
-640 KAESLIKAEFKT
+640 KAESLIRAEFKT
-652 ILGDGYAGHV
+652 ILGDVYAGHV

-694 DGSADKVLEFS
+694 GGSADKVLEFS
-705 QFKTLTTL
+705 QFKTLITL

-724 IIEANKQKLMSLA
+724 IIEANKQKLISLA

-751 KSYLA
+751 KNYLA
-756 NLESN
+756 NLELN

-790 SAYGELKSKIF
+790 SAYGELKSEIF

-807 PSNIHQ
+807 PSNINQ
-813 LAEQHQR
+813 LAEQYQ
-820 EVIWN
+820 EDVIEN

-831 SIVNEE
+831 SIVNDE
-837 LNKVRNTANRKIK
+837 LKKVRDTANRKIK

-883 DFADVL
+883 DLADVL

-904 VGAPFGGPIGAIV
+904 VGSFIPGIGTLIGAGV
-917 GASVGAVVG
+917 GAFVG
-926 GIVHACSGDGGKADA
+926 GIAHACSGDGGKADA

-948 IGKAIQRAK
+948 IGKATQRAK
-957 SNVNTMLT
+957 NNVKSMLA
-965 PVIRDMDFQKRQ
+965 PVIRDMDIQKRQ
-977 LSNSVKKELANI
+977 LTNSVKTELTNI
-989 EELQDTLETFDV
+989 EELQETLDTFDV
-1001 EISEFVNGLKYKKY
+1001 EISEFVNELKHKRY

>member
-1 MIKHINKLDQ
+1 M
-11 SSKRYYSFI
+11 
-20 ENIVKETRA
+20 
-29 YFENADEGYT
+29 
-39 IFCANYLNE
+39 E
-48 DRFDEDEKFILSV
+48 D
-61 FNPDEISNQTLIYGA
+61 N
-76 VCCEPYQETD
+76 
-86 SQLVRGLLITDERVL
+86 
-101 VRLYVTDDQEHD
+101 H
-113 FEYYYYCEWNQL
+113 
-125 ASVKKE
+125 
-131 KDEDGDDFIVLIDN
+131 
-145 ENEEVGYL
+145 
-153 HAQLL
+153 
-158 GGRYGNLKISS
+158 
-169 LWIDF
+169 
-174 LNDAIREANNPI
+174 
-186 KQEPVEN
+186 
-193 NNIYTEFMSNKQLFK
+193 IYTEFMSNKQLFK

-237 RRDEHLLW
+237 RRGEHLLW
-245 VSRHMA
+245 VSRHKA
-251 NWQAKDDDEKTP
+251 NWKAKDEDEKTP

-285 SVEWSEVAAI
+285 SVEWSEVATI

-301 FYIQKSLAATSYD
+301 FYIQKSSGTTSND
-314 LKICDYALFD
+314 LKISDYSLFD

-329 SSPVVAFL
+329 SSPVVTLLKGVF
-337 TSIAGNTSNG
+337 
-347 NYATNKEI
+347 TNKEQD
-355 SSNVELSTNEKHAT
+355 SKMT
-369 KEQLN
+369 KEQLF
-374 SGFEEQLK
+374 SEFEEQLK
-382 QLSDRDERVVQNDEE
+382 QLPYKDERTVLKNEE
-397 PKENKVVRDS
+397 PKDKKVVIGS
-407 SSNVKHEAVYVS
+407 LSNAKHESGDVL
-419 SDRNKSIQGLSSQD
+419 SDKNKSSQSLSSKD
-433 EIKKAYKTLQEILQS
+433 EIKKAYKTLHDILQS
-448 TQLEVSDL
+448 TQLDVFDL
-456 DGVNSQFNTI
+456 NGVNSQFNTV

-558 DVPGIEGNEAEFKD
+558 DVPGIEGNESEFKD
-572 VIKSA
+572 VIKTA

-617 VRGGVSNYD
+617 VRGTVSNYD
-626 EEEERETLITSGVL
+626 EEEERETLITPGVL
-640 KAESLIKAEFKT
+640 KSESLILAEFKT
-652 ILGDGYAGHV
+652 ILGDVYAGHV

-670 SAKASFSSKRED
+670 SAKASFSPKRED

-713 VEQKS
+713 VEQKAL
-718 SNFKSE
+718 NFKSE
-724 IIEANKQKLMSLA
+724 IIEANKQKLVSLA
-737 GNIATDIEQVMESQ
+737 GNIAADIEQVMESQ

-790 SAYGELKSKIF
+790 SSYGELKSRIF
-801 NLIDNE
+801 NLINDE
-807 PSNIHQ
+807 PENINQ
-813 LAEQHQR
+813 LAEQHQQ

-850 DLDGVNIKPIQ
+850 DLDGVNIRPIQ
-861 FNQSIDL
+861 FNRTVDVGAD
-868 ETEID
+868 ID
-873 FSGALGELDI
+873 FSGALEELDV
-883 DFADVL
+883 DFNDVL
-889 SWTAKTAGT
+889 EWTPKTAGT
-898 AATGAL
+898 ATAGAFLGSMLGSVIPVAGTL
-904 VGAPFGGPIGAIV
+904 VGAGI
-917 GASVGAVVG
+917 GAVVG
-926 GIVHACSGDGGKADA
+926 GIAHACTGDGGKADA

-948 IGKAIQRAK
+948 ITKATQQANNNIN
-957 SNVNTMLT
+957 SMLR
-965 PVIRDMDFQKRQ
+965 PVIKDINDQKRQ
-977 LSNSVKKELANI
+977 LSNSVKEELSNI
-989 EELQDTLETFDV
+989 EELQDTLDSFDD
-1001 EISEFVNGLKYKKY
+1001 EIAEFVNGLKHKRY

>member
-1 MIKHINKLDQ
+1 MIKHINKLAQ

-39 IFCANYLNE
+39 IFCANYLNK

-61 FNPDEISNQTLIYGA
+61 FNSDDISNQTFIYGA
-76 VCCEPYQETD
+76 VCAQPYQETE
-86 SQLVRGLLITDERVL
+86 SQLVSGLLITDEHIYVCMF
-101 VRLYVTDDQEHD
+101 VTDEQEHD
-113 FEYYYYCEWNQL
+113 FEYRGYYDWDKL
-125 ASVKKE
+125 TSAKIE
-131 KDEDGDDFIVLIDN
+131 KDEDGDDFIFLFN
-145 ENEEVGYL
+145 NKKEEVGFIY
-153 HAQLL
+153 AQLL
-158 GGRYGNLKISS
+158 GGRYGNMKISS

-174 LNDAIREANNPI
+174 LNDAIREAS
-186 KQEPVEN
+186 KQMGQSMEDN
-193 NNIYTEFMSNKQLFK
+193 YIYTEFMSNKLLFK

-224 DAISNKLLNEITL
+224 DAISNKLLYEITL
-237 RRDEHLLW
+237 RRGERLLW
-245 VSRHMA
+245 VSHHIA
-251 NWQAKDDDEKTP
+251 NWKAKDNDEKTP

-280 KKKSF
+280 NKKSF
-285 SVEWSEVAAI
+285 TVEWSEVATI
-295 KHMMNS
+295 MHMTNS
-301 FYIQKSLAATSYD
+301 FYIQKSLGTTSYD
-314 LKICDYALFD
+314 LKISDYALFD

-329 SSPVVAFL
+329 TNPVVTFL
-337 TSIAGNTSNG
+337 TNLL
-347 NYATNKEI
+347 TNKEQ
-355 SSNVELSTNEKHAT
+355 ETPKT
-369 KEQLN
+369 KEQLA
-374 SGFEEQLK
+374 SEFEEQLEQISNRNSRK
-382 QLSDRDERVVQNDEE
+382 DKRVVQKNNE
-397 PKENKVVRDS
+397 PQKVVKS
-407 SSNVKHEAVYVS
+407 SSSKVKCESVDALS
-419 SDRNKSIQGLSSQD
+419 NKNKPTQSLSSKD
-433 EIKKAYKTLQEILQS
+433 EIKKAYKNLQDLLQD
-448 TQLEVSDL
+448 TQWEVSDL
-456 DGVNSQFNTI
+456 NGVNSQFNTV
-466 KEKIAFAFDSKI
+466 KDKIAFAFDSKI
-478 KEAKK
+478 KEAKR
-483 ELDVAL
+483 ELNVAL

-558 DVPGIEGNEAEFKD
+558 DVPGIEGNESEFKD
-572 VIKSA
+572 VIKTA

-626 EEEERETLITSGVL
+626 EEEERETLITPGVL
-640 KAESLIKAEFKT
+640 KSESLIQAEFKT
-652 ILGDGYAGHV
+652 ILGDVYAGHV

-694 DGSADKVLEFS
+694 GGSADKVLEFS

-713 VEQKS
+713 VEQKAL
-718 SNFKSE
+718 NFKSE
-724 IIEANKQKLMSLA
+724 IIEANKQKLVSLA
-737 GNIATDIEQVMESQ
+737 GNIAADIEQVMESQ

-756 NLESN
+756 NLDSN

-790 SAYGELKSKIF
+790 SSYGELKSRIF
-801 NLIDNE
+801 NLINDE
-807 PSNIHQ
+807 PENINQ
-813 LAEQHQR
+813 LAELHQQ
-820 EVIWN
+820 EVIEN

-831 SIVNEE
+831 SIVNDE
-837 LNKVRNTANRKIK
+837 LKKVRNTANRKIK
-850 DLDGVNIKPIQ
+850 DLDGVNIRPIQ
-861 FNQSIDL
+861 FNRTVEVGAD
-868 ETEID
+868 ID
-873 FSGALGELDI
+873 FSGALEELDV
-883 DFADVL
+883 DFNDVL
-889 SWTAKTAGT
+889 EWTTKTAFTSAAGAGLGSVLGSVIPGAGT
-898 AATGAL
+898 L
-904 VGAPFGGPIGAIV
+904 VGAG
-917 GASVGAVVG
+917 VGAVIG
-926 GIVHACSGDGGKADA
+926 GIVHACTGDGGKADA

-948 IGKAIQRAK
+948 IAKATQQANNNIN
-957 SNVNTMLT
+957 SMLR
-965 PVIRDMDFQKRQ
+965 PVIKDINNQKRQ
-977 LSNSVKKELANI
+977 LSNSIKEELSNI
-989 EELQDTLETFDV
+989 EELQDTLDSFDD
-1001 EISEFVNGLKYKKY
+1001 EIAEFVNGLKHKRY

>member
-1 MIKHINKLDQ
+1 MGEYINKLAQ

-20 ENIVKETRA
+20 ESIVKETRV
-29 YFENADEGYT
+29 YFQNADEGYT

-61 FNPDEISNQTLIYGA
+61 FNSDDISNQTLIYGA

-158 GGRYGNLKISS
+158 EGRYGNLKISS

-174 LNDAIREANNPI
+174 FNDAIREANNPI
-186 KQEPVEN
+186 KQDPVEN
-193 NNIYTEFMSNKQLFK
+193 NHIYTEFMSNKQLFK

-224 DAISNKLLNEITL
+224 DAISNKLLNEVTL
-237 RRDEHLLW
+237 RRGEHLLW
-245 VSRHMA
+245 VSRHKA
-251 NWQAKDDDEKTP
+251 NWKAKDEDEKTP
-263 SGCIIT
+263 SGCLIT
-269 DQRICYFNLND
+269 DQRICYFNSND
-280 KKKSF
+280 KKKNF
-285 SVEWSEVAAI
+285 SVEWGEVAAI
-295 KHMMNS
+295 KHMKNS
-301 FYIQKSLAATSYD
+301 FYIQKSLATTSYD
-314 LKICDYALFD
+314 LKISDYALFD

-329 SSPVVAFL
+329 SSPIVKFL
-337 TSIAGNTSNG
+337 IGMPVDVSNE
-347 NYATNKEI
+347 NYATKKEA
-355 SSNVELSTNEKHAT
+355 SSNVELSTM
-369 KEQLN
+369 
-374 SGFEEQLK
+374 EEQVAKEHLISGIVEELK
-382 QLSDRDERVVQNDEE
+382 QFPNREDRVVQNNGE
-397 PKENKVVRDS
+397 PKEKNVVRKC
-407 SSNVKHEAVYVS
+407 SSNERHENSYASPYK
-419 SDRNKSIQGLSSQD
+419 NKSTQSLSSKD
-433 EIKKAYKTLQEILQS
+433 EIKKAYKNLQEILQS
-448 TQLEVSDL
+448 TQRDVFDL
-456 DGVNSQFNTI
+456 NGVNSQFNTV
-466 KEKIAFAFDSKI
+466 KGKIAFAFDSKI

-558 DVPGIEGNEAEFKD
+558 DVPGIEGDEAEFKD
-572 VIKSA
+572 VIKTA

-626 EEEERETLITSGVL
+626 EEEERETLITSGIL
-640 KAESLIKAEFKT
+640 KAESLIRAEFKT
-652 ILGDGYAGHV
+652 ILGDVYAGHV

-694 DGSADKVLEFS
+694 GGSADKVLEFS

-724 IIEANKQKLMSLA
+724 IIEANKQKLISLA
-737 GNIATDIEQVMESQ
+737 GNIATDIELVMESQ
-751 KSYLA
+751 KNYLA

-801 NLIDNE
+801 DLIDKE
-807 PSNIHQ
+807 PSNINQ
-813 LAEQHQR
+813 LAEQFQ
-820 EVIWN
+820 EDVIEN

-831 SIVNEE
+831 SIVNDE
-837 LNKVRNTANRKIK
+837 LKKVRDTANRKIK

-883 DFADVL
+883 DLADVL

-904 VGAPFGGPIGAIV
+904 VGSFIPGIGTLIGAGV
-917 GASVGAVVG
+917 GAFVG
-926 GIVHACSGDGGKADA
+926 GIAHACSGDGGKADA

-948 IGKAIQRAK
+948 IGKATQRAK
-957 SNVNTMLT
+957 NNVKSMLA
-965 PVIRDMDFQKRQ
+965 PVIRDMDIQKRQ
-977 LSNSVKKELANI
+977 LTNSVKTELTNI
-989 EELQDTLETFDV
+989 EELQETLDTFDV
-1001 EISEFVNGLKYKKY
+1001 EISEFVNELKHKRY

>member
-1 MIKHINKLDQ
+1 M
-11 SSKRYYSFI
+11 
-20 ENIVKETRA
+20 
-29 YFENADEGYT
+29 
-39 IFCANYLNE
+39 E
-48 DRFDEDEKFILSV
+48 D
-61 FNPDEISNQTLIYGA
+61 N
-76 VCCEPYQETD
+76 
-86 SQLVRGLLITDERVL
+86 
-101 VRLYVTDDQEHD
+101 H
-113 FEYYYYCEWNQL
+113 
-125 ASVKKE
+125 
-131 KDEDGDDFIVLIDN
+131 
-145 ENEEVGYL
+145 
-153 HAQLL
+153 
-158 GGRYGNLKISS
+158 
-169 LWIDF
+169 
-174 LNDAIREANNPI
+174 
-186 KQEPVEN
+186 
-193 NNIYTEFMSNKQLFK
+193 IYTEFMSNKQLFK

-237 RRDEHLLW
+237 RRGEHLLW
-245 VSRHMA
+245 VSRHKA
-251 NWQAKDDDEKTP
+251 NWKAKDDDEKTP

-285 SVEWSEVAAI
+285 SVEWGEVAAI

-301 FYIQKSLAATSYD
+301 FYIQKSSVTTSNE
-314 LKICDYALFD
+314 LKISDYSLFD

-329 SSPVVAFL
+329 SSPVVTLLKGVF
-337 TSIAGNTSNG
+337 
-347 NYATNKEI
+347 TNKEQE
-355 SSNVELSTNEKHAT
+355 SKMT
-369 KEQLN
+369 KEQLF
-374 SGFEEQLK
+374 SEFEEQLK
-382 QLSDRDERVVQNDEE
+382 QLPYKDGRTVLKNEE
-397 PKENKVVRDS
+397 PKDKKVVIGS
-407 SSNVKHEAVYVS
+407 LSNAKHESVDVL
-419 SDRNKSIQGLSSQD
+419 SDKNKSSQSLSSKD
-433 EIKKAYKTLQEILQS
+433 EIKKAYKNLQEILQS
-448 TQLEVSDL
+448 TQRDVFDL
-456 DGVNSQFNTI
+456 NGVNSQFNTV
-466 KEKIAFAFDSKI
+466 KGKIAFAFDSKI

-558 DVPGIEGNEAEFKD
+558 DVPGIEGNESEFKD
-572 VIKSA
+572 VIKTA
-577 LHKAHCVFYVQGHN
+577 LHKAHCIFYVQGHN

-626 EEEERETLITSGVL
+626 EEEERETLITSGIL
-640 KAESLIKAEFKT
+640 KAESLIRAEFKT
-652 ILGDGYAGHV
+652 ILGDVYAGHV

-694 DGSADKVLEFS
+694 GGSADKVLEFS
-705 QFKTLTTL
+705 QFKTLITL

-724 IIEANKQKLMSLA
+724 IIEANKQKLISLA

-751 KSYLA
+751 KNYLA
-756 NLESN
+756 NLELN

-790 SAYGELKSKIF
+790 SAYGELKSEIF

-807 PSNIHQ
+807 PSNINQ
-813 LAEQHQR
+813 LAEQYQ
-820 EVIWN
+820 EDVIEN

-831 SIVNEE
+831 SIVNDE
-837 LNKVRNTANRKIK
+837 LKKVRDTANRKIK

-883 DFADVL
+883 DLADVL

-904 VGAPFGGPIGAIV
+904 VGSFIPGIGTLIGAGV
-917 GASVGAVVG
+917 GAFVG
-926 GIVHACSGDGGKADA
+926 GIAHACSGDGGKADA

-948 IGKAIQRAK
+948 IGKATQRAK
-957 SNVNTMLT
+957 NNVKSMLA
-965 PVIRDMDFQKRQ
+965 PVIRDMDIQKRQ
-977 LSNSVKKELANI
+977 LTNSVKTELTNI
-989 EELQDTLETFDV
+989 EELQETLDTFDV
-1001 EISEFVNGLKYKKY
+1001 EISEFVNELKHKRY